1 MKHLLSLATTLMLW
15 LGAVAAWADG
25 VTVATSYTPYANIT
39 DGFYLLKTRIKGTNG
54 YIYRR
59 SGDKGRPMRQKPEAS
74 MDLTNIDLAYVWY
87 VTNVD
92 GNLVIQNAS
101 TGEYFPAVNG
111 HGDNFGGTS
120 TTSSNAAMLTA
131 QSFTPYTNSLDGGV
145 LLYQVNYSTK
155 YFIHANTAGE
165 HNLSYW
171 EGGTATADNDAEA
184 SVVQFAFYKL
194 SGAISEEHITKTY
207 AAAVKLKNADNQI
220 TATSYYSKKVGET
233 IEYSSWTEPHSYY
246 YYSAISTF
254 TVTDA
259 QKIFEAS
266 EVTPTKTA
274 TPPVTFST
282 PDNPTWYK
290 LKLRNND
297 ENYVVYVDDNSVKT
311 GGGGDGSHNSPYGA
325 SAQTTY
331 QALNGAYWAFVESG
345 YGVKL
350 YNRAAKKYVT
360 VTGKDVKAT
369 MTDQGTTFYMQTSS
383 AAGFSLQYE
392 NTWGYLGDHQSG
404 YLGTWSHDNASGAQ
418 NDGGSGYKVI
428 AVDESD
434 IQLAKTYASG
444 ISNTTDADGLVQYN
458 TEYDKVASATTLD
471 QLDTAYQSYQTDNDF
486 SDYTGYYRVRNVNT
500 EVNRYLSSENIQV
513 STTGSLAEKWHAD
526 PNMDR
531 KITRTTDNDNFG
543 SQLWQLTRNT
553 DGTYSLVNAN
563 TEREAGYITSGT
575 GQLEMVV
582 NIGYGNGHYTFK
594 PYTEGT
600 TFDGYDA
607 QSMFLMI
614 DNEGNHAS
622 AASDNNYVVANNN
635 QYTSKSNYWQLVKVT
650 SVPVT
655 IKSVGWASVAFPFAV
670 QVPAESG
677 VKAYFAES
685 ADDTRMML
693 SEITDGIIPAN
704 TGVLLTK
711 DGGCTV
717 NLPIVTTTTTYPDNK
732 LACATA
738 ERDGYASKAN
748 YMLSAKTGTV
758 GFLPSTMTLVPANKA
773 FLPAANITSGSGQAQ
788 MLSFYIGGAVTGI
801 NDAAADAHNGNN
813 TYYDLNGRR
822 VLYPAHGI
830 YVTGNGKKV
839 FIK

>member
-15 LGAVAAWADG
+15 LGAVTAWADG
-25 VTVATSYTPYANIT
+25 VTVAQSYTPYADIT

-59 SGDKGRPMRQKPEAS
+59 SGDSGRPVRQKAEAN

-101 TGEYFPAVNG
+101 TGEYFPALNG
-111 HGDNFGGTS
+111 QGNNFNNIS
-120 TTSSNAAMLTA
+120 TTSGNAAMLTA

-145 LLYQVNYSTK
+145 LLYQVNYATK
-155 YFIHANTAGE
+155 YFIHANTPTNDE

-171 EGGTATADNDAEA
+171 EGGTAGDEA

-194 SGAISEEHITKTY
+194 SGTISEEHITKTY
-207 AAAVKLKNADNQI
+207 AASVKLKNAENQVI
-220 TATSYYSKKVGET
+220 VTSYYPKKVGET
-233 IEYSSWTEPHSYY
+233 IEKPHSYY
-246 YYSAISTF
+246 YNIPTF
-254 TVTDA
+254 TVSDA
-259 QKIFEAS
+259 KKTFEETIA
-266 EVTPTKTA
+266 KTA

-297 ENYVVYVDDNSVKT
+297 GNYVVYVDDNNVKT
-311 GGGGDGSHNSPYGA
+311 GNDAHNSPYGT

-331 QALNGAYWAFVESG
+331 QALNGAYWAIVESD

-360 VTGKDVKAT
+360 VTAEGKNKVKAT
-369 MTDQGTTFYMQTSS
+369 MTDYGTTFYMQKSNK
-383 AAGFSLQYE
+383 ADFSLRYE
-392 NTWGYLGDHQSG
+392 NTKGYLGDHKDGFLS
-404 YLGTWSHDNASGAQ
+404 TWYGDSNTDDTQ

-434 IQLAKTYASG
+434 IQLAKTYAST
-444 ISNTTDADGLVQYN
+444 ISNATDADGLVQYN
-458 TEYDKVASATTLD
+458 VEYDKIASATTLD
-471 QLDTAYQSYQTDNDF
+471 QLDAAYQSYQTDNDF
-486 SDYTGYYRVRNVNT
+486 SDFTGYYRVRNVNT

-513 STTGSLAEKWHAD
+513 STNGSLLEKWQAD
-526 PNMDR
+526 SNMDR
-531 KITRTTDNDNFG
+531 NITRTTDADNFG
-543 SQLWQLTRNT
+543 SQLWQLTRNAE
-553 DGTYSLVNAN
+553 GTYSLVNAN
-563 TEREAGYITSGT
+563 TGREAGYITSDAS
-575 GQLEMVV
+575 QLQMVV
-582 NIGYGNGHYTFK
+582 NIGNGNGHYTFK

-607 QSMFLMI
+607 KSMFLMV
-614 DNEGNHAS
+614 DSEGNHAS
-622 AASDNNYVVANNN
+622 AASDNDHVVANNN
-635 QYTSKSNYWQLVKVT
+635 QYTNKSNYWQLVKVT

-704 TGVLLTK
+704 TGVLLAK

-717 NLPIVTTTTTYPDNK
+717 NLPIVTTTTTYPNNK

-773 FLPAANITSGSGQAQ
+773 FLPATNITSGSDQAQ

-801 NDAAADAHNGNN
+801 NDAAADAQNGNDV
-813 TYYDLNGRR
+813 YYDLNGRR

>member
-25 VTVATSYTPYANIT
+25 VTVADSYTPYADIT
-39 DGFYLLKTRIKGTNG
+39 DGFYLLKTRIKGDNG
-54 YIYRR
+54 YIYRKN
-59 SGDKGRPMRQKPEAS
+59 GDNGRPVRQKPEAS
-74 MDLTNIDLAYVWY
+74 MDLNNIDLVYVWY

-101 TGEYFPAVNG
+101 TGEFFSANNG
-111 HGDNFGGTS
+111 NGTNFSNIS
-120 TTSSNAAMLTA
+120 TTSSKAAMFTA

-145 LLYQVNYSTK
+145 LLYQVNYATK
-155 YFIHANTAGE
+155 YFIHANTPTNEE

-171 EGGTATADNDAEA
+171 EGGTAGDGDNH

-194 SGAISEEHITKTY
+194 SGTISEEHITKTY
-207 AAAVKLKNADNQI
+207 AASVKLKNAENQVI
-220 TATSYYSKKVGET
+220 VTSYYPKKVGET
-233 IEYSSWTEPHSYY
+233 IDKPHSYY
-246 YYSAISTF
+246 YNIPTF
-254 TVTDA
+254 TVSDA
-259 QKIFEAS
+259 KKTFEETIA
-266 EVTPTKTA
+266 KTA

-297 ENYVVYVDDNSVKT
+297 GNYVVYVDDNNVKT
-311 GGGGDGSHNSPYGA
+311 GNNAHNSPYGT

-331 QALNGAYWAFVESG
+331 QALNGAYWAIVESD

-360 VTGKDVKAT
+360 VTAEGKNKVKAT
-369 MTDQGTTFYMQTSS
+369 MTDYGTTFYMQKSNK
-383 AAGFSLQYE
+383 ADFSLRYE
-392 NTWGYLGDHQSG
+392 NTKGYLGDHKDGFLS
-404 YLGTWSHDNASGAQ
+404 TWYGDSNTDDTQ

-434 IQLAKTYASG
+434 IQLAKTYAST
-444 ISNTTDADGLVQYN
+444 ISNATDADGLVQYN
-458 TEYDKVASATTLD
+458 VEYDKIASATTLD
-471 QLDTAYQSYQTDNDF
+471 QLDAAYQSYQTDNDF
-486 SDYTGYYRVRNVNT
+486 SDFTGYYRVRNVNT

-513 STTGSLAEKWHAD
+513 STNGSLLEKWQAD
-526 PNMDR
+526 ANMNR
-531 KITRTTDNDNFG
+531 NITRTTDADNFG
-543 SQLWQLTRNT
+543 SQLWQLTRNA

-563 TEREAGYITSGT
+563 TGREAGYITSDAS
-575 GQLEMVV
+575 QLQMVV
-582 NIGYGNGHYTFK
+582 NIGNGNGHYTFK

-607 QSMFLMI
+607 KSMFLMV
-614 DNEGNHAS
+614 DSEGNHAS
-622 AASDNNYVVANNN
+622 AASDNDHVVANNN
-635 QYTSKSNYWQLVKVT
+635 QYTNKSNYWQLVKVT

-685 ADDTRMML
+685 ADDTRMVL
-693 SEITDGIIPAN
+693 SEIADGIIPSN
-704 TGVLLTK
+704 TGVLLAK

-717 NLPIVTTTTTYPDNK
+717 NLQIVTTTTTYPDNK
-732 LACATA
+732 LAYATA

-773 FLPAANITSGSGQAQ
+773 FLPATNITPGSGQAQ

>member
-25 VTVATSYTPYANIT
+25 VTVATSYTPYADIT
-39 DGFYLLKTRIKGTNG
+39 DGFYLLKTRIKSTNG
-54 YIYRR
+54 YIYRK
-59 SGDKGRPMRQKPEAS
+59 SGDNDRPMRQKPEAS
-74 MDLTNIDLAYVWY
+74 MDLNNIDLAYVWY

-101 TGEYFPAVNG
+101 TGEYFPATNN
-111 HGDNFGGTS
+111 HGNNFNNIS
-120 TTSSNAAMLTA
+120 TTSSKAAMLTA

-145 LLYQVNYSTK
+145 LLYQVNYDTK

-171 EGGTATADNDAEA
+171 EGGTAGEGDNH

-194 SGAISEEHITKTY
+194 SGTISEEHITKTY
-207 AAAVKLKNADNQI
+207 AASVKLKNAENQVI
-220 TATSYYSKKVGET
+220 VTSYYPKKVGET
-233 IEYSSWTEPHSYY
+233 IDKPHSYY
-246 YYSAISTF
+246 YNIPTF
-254 TVTDA
+254 TVSDA
-259 QKIFEAS
+259 KKTFEETIA
-266 EVTPTKTA
+266 KTA

-297 ENYVVYVDDNSVKT
+297 GNYVVYVDDNNVKT
-311 GGGGDGSHNSPYGA
+311 GNNAHNSPYGT

-331 QALNGAYWAFVESG
+331 QALNGAYWAIVESD

-360 VTGKDVKAT
+360 VTAEGKNKVKAT
-369 MTDQGTTFYMQTSS
+369 MTDYGTTFYMQKSNK
-383 AAGFSLQYE
+383 ADFSLRYE
-392 NTWGYLGDHQSG
+392 NTKGYLGDHKDGFLS
-404 YLGTWSHDNASGAQ
+404 TWYGDSNTDDTQ

-434 IQLAKTYASG
+434 IQLAKTYAST
-444 ISNTTDADGLVQYN
+444 ISNATDAEGLVQYN
-458 TEYDKVASATTLD
+458 DKYDNVASAKTLD
-471 QLDTAYQSYQTDNDF
+471 QLDAAYQSYQTDNDF
-486 SDYTGYYRVRNVNT
+486 SDFTGYYRVRNVNT

-513 STTGSLAEKWHAD
+513 STNGSLLEKWQAD
-526 PNMDR
+526 ANMDR
-531 KITRTTDNDNFG
+531 NITRTTDADNFG
-543 SQLWQLTRNT
+543 SQLWQLTRNA

-563 TEREAGYITSGT
+563 TGREAGYITPEAS
-575 GQLEMVV
+575 QLQMVV
-582 NIGYGNGHYTFK
+582 NIGNGNGHYTFK

-607 QSMFLMI
+607 KSMFLMA
-614 DNEGNHAS
+614 DSEGNHAS
-622 AASDNNYVVANNN
+622 AASDNDHVVANNN
-635 QYTSKSNYWQLVKVT
+635 QYTNKSNYWQLVKVA

-704 TGVLLTK
+704 TGVLLAK

-717 NLPIVTTTTTYPDNK
+717 NLPIVTTTTTYPNNK

-788 MLSFYIGGAVTGI
+788 MLSFYIGGTVTGI
-801 NDAAADAHNGNN
+801 NAATADAQNGNDV
-813 TYYDLNGRR
+813 YYDLNGRR

>member
-15 LGAVAAWADG
+15 LGAVTAWADG
-25 VTVATSYTPYANIT
+25 VTVAQSYTPYTDIT
-39 DGFYLLKTRIKGTNG
+39 DGFYLLKTRIKGDNG
-54 YIYRR
+54 YIYRK
-59 SGDKGRPMRQKPEAS
+59 SGDDGRPVRQKPEAS
-74 MDLTNIDLAYVWY
+74 MDLNNIDLVYVWY

-101 TGEYFPAVNG
+101 TGEFFSAYNDNG
-111 HGDNFGGTS
+111 SNFNNIS
-120 TTSSNAAMLTA
+120 TTSSKAAMFAA

-145 LLYQVNYSTK
+145 LLYQVNYTTK
-155 YFIHANTAGE
+155 RFIHANTPTNEE

-171 EGGTATADNDAEA
+171 EGGTAGDGDNH

-194 SGAISEEHITKTY
+194 SGTISEEHITKTY
-207 AAAVKLKNADNQI
+207 AASVKLKNAENQVI
-220 TATSYYSKKVGET
+220 VTSYYPKKVGET
-233 IEYSSWTEPHSYY
+233 IDKPHSYY
-246 YYSAISTF
+246 YNIPTF
-254 TVTDA
+254 TVSDA
-259 QKIFEAS
+259 KKTFEETIA
-266 EVTPTKTA
+266 KTA

-297 ENYVVYVDDNSVKT
+297 GNYVVYVDDNNVKT
-311 GGGGDGSHNSPYGA
+311 GNNAHNSPYGT

-331 QALNGAYWAFVESG
+331 QALNGAYWAIVESD

-360 VTGKDVKAT
+360 VTAEGKNKVKAT
-369 MTDQGTTFYMQTSS
+369 MTDYGTTFYMQKSNK
-383 AAGFSLQYE
+383 ADFSLRYE
-392 NTWGYLGDHQSG
+392 NTKGYLGDHKDGFLS
-404 YLGTWSHDNASGAQ
+404 TWYGDSNTDDTQ

-434 IQLAKTYASG
+434 IQLAKTYAST
-444 ISNTTDADGLVQYN
+444 ISNATDADGLVQYN
-458 TEYDKVASATTLD
+458 VEYDKIASATTLD
-471 QLDTAYQSYQTDNDF
+471 QLDAAYQSYQTDNDF
-486 SDYTGYYRVRNVNT
+486 SDFTGYYRVRNVNT

-513 STTGSLAEKWHAD
+513 STNGSLLEKWQAD
-526 PNMDR
+526 SNMDR
-531 KITRTTDNDNFG
+531 NITRTTDADNFG
-543 SQLWQLTRNT
+543 SQLWQLTRNA

-563 TEREAGYITSGT
+563 TGREAGYITPEAS
-575 GQLEMVV
+575 QLQMVV
-582 NIGYGNGHYTFK
+582 NIGNGNGHYTFK

-607 QSMFLMI
+607 KSMFLMV
-614 DNEGNHAS
+614 DSEGNHAS
-622 AASDNNYVVANNN
+622 AASDNDHVVANNN
-635 QYTSKSNYWQLVKVT
+635 QYTNKSNYWQLVKVT

-704 TGVLLTK
+704 TGVLLAK

-717 NLPIVTTTTTYPDNK
+717 NLPIVTTTTTYPNNK
-732 LACATA
+732 LACVTA

>member
-15 LGAVAAWADG
+15 LGAVTAWSDG
-25 VTVATSYTPYANIT
+25 VTVAQSYTPYADIT
-39 DGFYLLKTRIKGTNG
+39 DGFYLLKTRIKGDNG
-54 YIYRR
+54 YIYRKN
-59 SGDKGRPMRQKPEAS
+59 GDNGRPVRQKPEAK
-74 MDLTNIDLAYVWY
+74 MDLNNIDLVYVWY

-92 GNLVIQNAS
+92 GNIVIQNAS
-101 TGEYFPAVNG
+101 TGEFFSANNG
-111 HGDNFGGTS
+111 NGTNFSNIS
-120 TTSSNAAMLTA
+120 TTSSKAAMFTA

-145 LLYQVNYSTK
+145 LLYQVNYTTK
-155 YFIHANTAGE
+155 YFIHANTPTNEE

-171 EGGTATADNDAEA
+171 EGGTAGDGDNH

-194 SGAISEEHITKTY
+194 SGTISEEHITKTY
-207 AAAVKLKNADNQI
+207 AASVKLKNAENQVI
-220 TATSYYSKKVGET
+220 VTSYYPKKVGET
-233 IEYSSWTEPHSYY
+233 IDKPHSYY
-246 YYSAISTF
+246 YNIPTF
-254 TVTDA
+254 TVSDA
-259 QKIFEAS
+259 KKTFEETIA
-266 EVTPTKTA
+266 KTA

-297 ENYVVYVDDNSVKT
+297 GNYVVYVDDNNVKT
-311 GGGGDGSHNSPYGA
+311 GNNAHNSPYGT

-331 QALNGAYWAFVESG
+331 QALNGAYWAIVESD

-360 VTGKDVKAT
+360 VTAEGKNKVKAT
-369 MTDQGTTFYMQTSS
+369 MTDYGTTFYMQKSNK
-383 AAGFSLQYE
+383 ADFSLRYE
-392 NTWGYLGDHQSG
+392 NTKGYLGDHKDGFLS
-404 YLGTWSHDNASGAQ
+404 TWYGDSNTDDTQ

-434 IQLAKTYASG
+434 IQLAKTYAST
-444 ISNTTDADGLVQYN
+444 ISNATDADGLVQYN
-458 TEYDKVASATTLD
+458 VEYDKIASATTLD
-471 QLDTAYQSYQTDNDF
+471 QLDAAYQSYQTDNDF
-486 SDYTGYYRVRNVNT
+486 SDFTGYYRVRNVNT

-513 STTGSLAEKWHAD
+513 STNGSLLEKWQAD
-526 PNMDR
+526 ANMDR
-531 KITRTTDNDNFG
+531 NITRTTDADNFG
-543 SQLWQLTRNT
+543 SQLWQLTRNA

-563 TEREAGYITSGT
+563 TGREAGYITPEAS
-575 GQLEMVV
+575 QLQMVV
-582 NIGYGNGHYTFK
+582 NIGNGNGHYTFK

-607 QSMFLMI
+607 KSMFLMV
-614 DNEGNHAS
+614 DSEGNHAS
-622 AASDNNYVVANNN
+622 AASDNDHVVANNN
-635 QYTSKSNYWQLVKVT
+635 QYTNKSNYWQLVKVT

-704 TGVLLTK
+704 TGVLLAK

-717 NLPIVTTTTTYPDNK
+717 NLPIVTTTTTYPNNK

>member
-15 LGAVAAWADG
+15 LGAVAAWGDG
-25 VTVATSYTPYANIT
+25 VTVATSYTPYADIT
-39 DGFYLLKTRIKGTNG
+39 DGFYLLKTRIKSTNG
-54 YIYRR
+54 YIYRK
-59 SGDKGRPMRQKPEAS
+59 SGDNDRPMRQKAEAN

-101 TGEYFPAVNG
+101 TGEYFPATNN
-111 HGDNFGGTS
+111 HGNNFNNIS
-120 TTSSNAAMLTA
+120 TTSSKAAMLTA

-145 LLYQVNYSTK
+145 LLYQVNYATK

-171 EGGTATADNDAEA
+171 EGGTAGEGDNH

-194 SGAISEEHITKTY
+194 SGTISEEHITKTY
-207 AAAVKLKNADNQI
+207 AASVKLKNAENQVI
-220 TATSYYSKKVGET
+220 VTSYYPKKVGET
-233 IEYSSWTEPHSYY
+233 IDKPHSYY
-246 YYSAISTF
+246 YNIPTF
-254 TVTDA
+254 TVSDA
-259 QKIFEAS
+259 KKTFEETIA
-266 EVTPTKTA
+266 KTA

-297 ENYVVYVDDNSVKT
+297 GNYVVYVDDNNVKT
-311 GGGGDGSHNSPYGA
+311 GNNAHNSPYGT

-331 QALNGAYWAFVESG
+331 QTLNGAYWAIVESD

-360 VTGKDVKAT
+360 VTAEGKNKVKAT
-369 MTDQGTTFYMQTSS
+369 MTDYGTTFYMQKSNK
-383 AAGFSLQYE
+383 ADFSLRYE
-392 NTWGYLGDHQSG
+392 NTKGYLGDHKDGFLS
-404 YLGTWSHDNASGAQ
+404 TWYGDSNTDDTQ

-434 IQLAKTYASG
+434 IQLAKTYAST
-444 ISNTTDADGLVQYN
+444 ISNATDAEGLVQYN
-458 TEYDKVASATTLD
+458 DKYDNVASATTLD
-471 QLDTAYQSYQTDNDF
+471 LLDAAYQSYQTDKDF
-486 SDYTGYYRVRNVNT
+486 SDFTGYYRVRNVNT

-513 STTGSLAEKWHAD
+513 STNGSLLEKWQAD
-526 PNMDR
+526 ANMDR
-531 KITRTTDNDNFG
+531 NITRTTDTDNFG
-543 SQLWQLTRNT
+543 SQLWQLTRNA

-563 TEREAGYITSGT
+563 TGREAGYITPEAS
-575 GQLEMVV
+575 QLQMVV
-582 NIGYGNGHYTFK
+582 NIGNGNGHYTFK

-607 QSMFLMI
+607 KSMFLMV
-614 DNEGNHAS
+614 DSEGNHAS
-622 AASDNNYVVANNN
+622 AASDNDHVVANNN
-635 QYTSKSNYWQLVKVT
+635 QYTNKSNYWQLVKVT

-685 ADDTRMML
+685 ADDTRMTL

-704 TGVLLTK
+704 TGVLLAK

-738 ERDGYASKAN
+738 ERDGYVSKAN

-788 MLSFYIGGAVTGI
+788 MLSFYIGGTVTGI
-801 NDAAADAHNGNN
+801 SAATADAHNG
-813 TYYDLNGRR
+813 TDAYYDLNGRR

>member
-25 VTVATSYTPYANIT
+25 VTVAQSYTPYADIT

-59 SGDKGRPMRQKPEAS
+59 SGDNGRPMRQKAEAN
-74 MDLTNIDLAYVWY
+74 MDLNNIDLVYVWY

-101 TGEYFPAVNG
+101 TGEFFSANNG
-111 HGDNFGGTS
+111 NGTNFSNIS
-120 TTSSNAAMLTA
+120 TTSSKAAMFTA

-145 LLYQVNYSTK
+145 LLYQVNYATK
-155 YFIHANTAGE
+155 YFIHANTPTNEE

-171 EGGTATADNDAEA
+171 EGGTAGDGDNH

-194 SGAISEEHITKTY
+194 SGTISEEHITKTY
-207 AAAVKLKNADNQI
+207 AASVKLKNAENQVI
-220 TATSYYSKKVGET
+220 VTSYYPKKVGET
-233 IEYSSWTEPHSYY
+233 IDKPHSYY
-246 YYSAISTF
+246 YNIPTF
-254 TVTDA
+254 TVSDA
-259 QKIFEAS
+259 KKTFEETIA
-266 EVTPTKTA
+266 KTA

-282 PDNPTWYK
+282 PDTPTWYK

-297 ENYVVYVDDNSVKT
+297 GNYVVYVDDNNVKT
-311 GGGGDGSHNSPYGA
+311 GNNAHNSPYGT

-331 QALNGAYWAFVESG
+331 QALNGAYWAIVESD

-360 VTGKDVKAT
+360 VTAEGKNKVKAT
-369 MTDQGTTFYMQTSS
+369 MTDYGTTFYMQKSNK
-383 AAGFSLQYE
+383 ADFSLRYE
-392 NTWGYLGDHQSG
+392 NTKGYLGDHKDGFLS
-404 YLGTWSHDNASGAQ
+404 TWYGDSNTDDTQ

-434 IQLAKTYASG
+434 IQLAKTYAST
-444 ISNTTDADGLVQYN
+444 ISNATDADGLVQYN
-458 TEYDKVASATTLD
+458 VEYDKIASATTLD
-471 QLDTAYQSYQTDNDF
+471 QLDAAYQSYQTDNDF
-486 SDYTGYYRVRNVNT
+486 SDFTGYYRVRNVNT

-513 STTGSLAEKWHAD
+513 STNGSLLEKWQAD
-526 PNMDR
+526 ANMDR
-531 KITRTTDNDNFG
+531 NITRTTDADNFG
-543 SQLWQLTRNT
+543 SQLWQLTRNA

-563 TEREAGYITSGT
+563 TGREAGYITSDAS
-575 GQLEMVV
+575 QLQMVV
-582 NIGYGNGHYTFK
+582 NIGNGNGHYTFK

-607 QSMFLMI
+607 KSMFLMV
-614 DNEGNHAS
+614 DSEGNHAS
-622 AASDNNYVVANNN
+622 AASDNDHVVANNN
-635 QYTSKSNYWQLVKVT
+635 QYTNKSNYWQLVKVT

-704 TGVLLTK
+704 TGVLLAK

-717 NLPIVTTTTTYPDNK
+717 NLPIVTTTTTYPNNK

-758 GFLPSTMTLVPANKA
+758 GFLPSTMSLVPANKA
-773 FLPAANITSGSGQAQ
+773 FLPATNITSGSDQAQ

-801 NDAAADAHNGNN
+801 NDAAADAQNGNDV
-813 TYYDLNGRR
+813 YYDLNGRR

>member
-15 LGAVAAWADG
+15 LGAVAAWVDG
-25 VTVATSYTPYANIT
+25 VTVATSYTPYADIT
-39 DGFYLLKTRIKGTNG
+39 DGFYLLKTRIKSTNG
-54 YIYRR
+54 YIYRK
-59 SGDKGRPMRQKPEAS
+59 SGDNDRPMRQKAEAN

-101 TGEYFPAVNG
+101 TGEYFPATNN
-111 HGDNFGGTS
+111 HGNNFNNIS
-120 TTSSNAAMLTA
+120 TTSSKAAMLTA

-145 LLYQVNYSTK
+145 LLYQVNYATK

-171 EGGTATADNDAEA
+171 EGGTAGEGDNH

-194 SGAISEEHITKTY
+194 SGTISEEHITKTY
-207 AAAVKLKNADNQI
+207 AASVKLKNAENQVI
-220 TATSYYSKKVGET
+220 VTSYYPKKVGET
-233 IEYSSWTEPHSYY
+233 IDKPHSYY
-246 YYSAISTF
+246 YNIPTF
-254 TVTDA
+254 TVSDA
-259 QKIFEAS
+259 KKTFEETIA
-266 EVTPTKTA
+266 KTA

-297 ENYVVYVDDNSVKT
+297 GNYVVYVDDNNVKT
-311 GGGGDGSHNSPYGA
+311 GNNAHNSPYGT

-331 QALNGAYWAFVESG
+331 QTLNGAYWAIVESD

-360 VTGKDVKAT
+360 VTAEGKNKVKAT
-369 MTDQGTTFYMQTSS
+369 MTDYGTTFYMQKSNK
-383 AAGFSLQYE
+383 ADFSLRYE
-392 NTWGYLGDHQSG
+392 NTKGYLGDHKDGFLS
-404 YLGTWSHDNASGAQ
+404 TWYGDSNTDDTQ

-434 IQLAKTYASG
+434 IQLAKTYAST
-444 ISNTTDADGLVQYN
+444 ISNATDAEGLVQYN
-458 TEYDKVASATTLD
+458 DKYDNVASATTLD
-471 QLDTAYQSYQTDNDF
+471 LLDAAYQSYQTDKDF
-486 SDYTGYYRVRNVNT
+486 SDFTGYYRVRNVNT

-513 STTGSLAEKWHAD
+513 STNGSLLEKWQAD
-526 PNMDR
+526 ANMDR
-531 KITRTTDNDNFG
+531 NITRTTDTDNFG
-543 SQLWQLTRNT
+543 SQLWQLTRNA

-563 TEREAGYITSGT
+563 TGREAGYITPEAS
-575 GQLEMVV
+575 QLQMVV
-582 NIGYGNGHYTFK
+582 NIGNGNGHYTFK

-607 QSMFLMI
+607 KSMFLMV
-614 DNEGNHAS
+614 DSEGNHAS
-622 AASDNNYVVANNN
+622 AASDNDHVVANNN
-635 QYTSKSNYWQLVKVT
+635 QYTNKSNYWQLVKVT

-685 ADDTRMML
+685 ADDTRMTL

-704 TGVLLTK
+704 TGVLLAK

-738 ERDGYASKAN
+738 ERDGYVSKAN

-788 MLSFYIGGAVTGI
+788 MLSFYIGGTVTGI
-801 NDAAADAHNGNN
+801 SAATADAHNG
-813 TYYDLNGRR
+813 TDAYYDLNGRR

>member
-15 LGAVAAWADG
+15 LGAVTAWADG
-25 VTVATSYTPYANIT
+25 VTVAQSYTPYADIT
-39 DGFYLLKTRIKGTNG
+39 DGFYLLKTRIKGDNG
-54 YIYRR
+54 YIYRKN
-59 SGDKGRPMRQKPEAS
+59 GDNGRPVRQKPEAK
-74 MDLTNIDLAYVWY
+74 MDLNNIDLVYVWY

-92 GNLVIQNAS
+92 GNIVIQNAS
-101 TGEYFPAVNG
+101 TGEFFSAYNDNG
-111 HGDNFGGTS
+111 SNFNNIS
-120 TTSSNAAMLTA
+120 TTSSKAAMFAA

-145 LLYQVNYSTK
+145 LLYQVNYTTK
-155 YFIHANTAGE
+155 RFIHANTPTNEE

-171 EGGTATADNDAEA
+171 EGGTAGDGDNH

-194 SGAISEEHITKTY
+194 SGTISEEHITKTY
-207 AAAVKLKNADNQI
+207 AASVKLKNAENQVI
-220 TATSYYSKKVGET
+220 VTSYYPKKVGET
-233 IEYSSWTEPHSYY
+233 IDKPHSYY
-246 YYSAISTF
+246 YNIPTF
-254 TVTDA
+254 TVSDA
-259 QKIFEAS
+259 KKTFEETIA
-266 EVTPTKTA
+266 KTA

-297 ENYVVYVDDNSVKT
+297 GNYVVYVDDNNVKT
-311 GGGGDGSHNSPYGA
+311 GNNAHNSPYGT

-331 QALNGAYWAFVESG
+331 QALNGAYWAIVESD

-360 VTGKDVKAT
+360 VTAEGKNKVKAT
-369 MTDQGTTFYMQTSS
+369 MTDYGTTFYMQKSNK
-383 AAGFSLQYE
+383 ADFSLRYE
-392 NTWGYLGDHQSG
+392 NTKGYLGDHKDGFLS
-404 YLGTWSHDNASGAQ
+404 TWYGDSNTDDTQ

-434 IQLAKTYASG
+434 IQLAKTYAST
-444 ISNTTDADGLVQYN
+444 ISNATDADGLVQYN
-458 TEYDKVASATTLD
+458 VEYDKIASATTLD
-471 QLDTAYQSYQTDNDF
+471 QLDAAYQSYQTDNDF
-486 SDYTGYYRVRNVNT
+486 SDFTGYYRVRNVNT

-513 STTGSLAEKWHAD
+513 STNGSLLEKWQAD
-526 PNMDR
+526 ANMDR
-531 KITRTTDNDNFG
+531 NITRTTDADNFG
-543 SQLWQLTRNT
+543 SQLWQLTRNA

-563 TEREAGYITSGT
+563 TGREAGYITSDAS
-575 GQLEMVV
+575 QLQMVV
-582 NIGYGNGHYTFK
+582 NIGNGNGHYTFK

-607 QSMFLMI
+607 KSMFLMV
-614 DNEGNHAS
+614 DSEGNHAS
-622 AASDNNYVVANNN
+622 AASDNDHVVANNN
-635 QYTSKSNYWQLVKVT
+635 QYTNKSNYWQLVKVT

-685 ADDTRMML
+685 ADDTRMTL

-801 NDAAADAHNGNN
+801 NAATADAQNGNDV
-813 TYYDLNGRR
+813 YYDLNGRR

>member
-25 VTVATSYTPYANIT
+25 VTVAQSYTPYADIT
-39 DGFYLLKTRIKGTNG
+39 DGFYLLKTRIKGDNG

-59 SGDKGRPMRQKPEAS
+59 SGDSGRPMRQKAEAS

-101 TGEYFPAVNG
+101 TGEYFPALNG
-111 HGDNFGGTS
+111 QGNNFNNIS

-145 LLYQVNYSTK
+145 LLYQVNYATK
-155 YFIHANTAGE
+155 YFIHANTPTNDE

-171 EGGTATADNDAEA
+171 EGGTAGDGS

-194 SGAISEEHITKTY
+194 SGTISEEHITKTY
-207 AAAVKLKNADNQI
+207 AASVKLKNAENQVI
-220 TATSYYSKKVGET
+220 VTSYYPKKVGET
-233 IEYSSWTEPHSYY
+233 IDKPHSYY
-246 YYSAISTF
+246 YNIPTF
-254 TVTDA
+254 TVSDA
-259 QKIFEAS
+259 KKTFEETIA
-266 EVTPTKTA
+266 KTA

-297 ENYVVYVDDNSVKT
+297 GNYVVYVDDNNVKT
-311 GGGGDGSHNSPYGA
+311 GNNAHNSPYGT

-331 QALNGAYWAFVESG
+331 QALNGAYWAIVESD

-360 VTGKDVKAT
+360 VTAEGKNKVKAT
-369 MTDQGTTFYMQTSS
+369 MTDYGTTFYMQKSNK
-383 AAGFSLQYE
+383 ADFSLRYE
-392 NTWGYLGDHQSG
+392 NTKGYLGDHKDGFLS
-404 YLGTWSHDNASGAQ
+404 TWYGDSNTDDTQ

-434 IQLAKTYASG
+434 IQLAKTYANT
-444 ISNTTDADGLVQYN
+444 ISNATDADGLVQYN
-458 TEYDKVASATTLD
+458 VEYDKIASATTLD
-471 QLDTAYQSYQTDNDF
+471 QLDAAYQSYQTDNDF
-486 SDYTGYYRVRNVNT
+486 SDFTGYYRVRNVNT

-513 STTGSLAEKWHAD
+513 STNGSLLEKWQAD
-526 PNMDR
+526 ANMDR
-531 KITRTTDNDNFG
+531 NITRTTDADNFG
-543 SQLWQLTRNT
+543 SQLWQLTRNA

-563 TEREAGYITSGT
+563 TGREAGYITSDAS
-575 GQLEMVV
+575 QLQMVV
-582 NIGYGNGHYTFK
+582 NIGNGNGHYTFK

-607 QSMFLMI
+607 KSMFLMV
-614 DNEGNHAS
+614 DSEGNHAS
-622 AASDNNYVVANNN
+622 AASDNDHVVANNN
-635 QYTSKSNYWQLVKVT
+635 QYTNKSNYWQLVKVT

-704 TGVLLTK
+704 TGVLLAK

-717 NLPIVTTTTTYPDNK
+717 NLPIVTTTTTYPNNK

>member
-25 VTVATSYTPYANIT
+25 VTVAQSYTPYADIT

-59 SGDKGRPMRQKPEAS
+59 SGDDGRPVRQKPEAS
-74 MDLTNIDLAYVWY
+74 MDLNNIDLVYVWY

-92 GNLVIQNAS
+92 GNIVIQNAS
-101 TGEYFPAVNG
+101 TGEFFSAYNDNG
-111 HGDNFGGTS
+111 SNFNNIS
-120 TTSSNAAMLTA
+120 TTSSKAAMFAA

-145 LLYQVNYSTK
+145 LLYQVNYTTK
-155 YFIHANTAGE
+155 RFIHANTPTNEE

-171 EGGTATADNDAEA
+171 EGGTAGDGDNH

-194 SGAISEEHITKTY
+194 SGTISEEHITKTY
-207 AAAVKLKNADNQI
+207 AASVKLKNAENQVI
-220 TATSYYSKKVGET
+220 VTSYYPKKVGET
-233 IEYSSWTEPHSYY
+233 IDKPHSYY
-246 YYSAISTF
+246 YNIPTF
-254 TVTDA
+254 TVSDA
-259 QKIFEAS
+259 KKTFEETIA
-266 EVTPTKTA
+266 KTA

-297 ENYVVYVDDNSVKT
+297 GNYVVYVDDNNVKT
-311 GGGGDGSHNSPYGA
+311 GNNAHNSPYGT

-331 QALNGAYWAFVESG
+331 QALNGAYWAIVESD

-360 VTGKDVKAT
+360 VTAEGKNKVKAT
-369 MTDQGTTFYMQTSS
+369 MTDYGTTFYMQKSNK
-383 AAGFSLQYE
+383 ADFSLRYE
-392 NTWGYLGDHQSG
+392 NTKGYLGDHKDGFLS
-404 YLGTWSHDNASGAQ
+404 TWYGDSNTDDTQ

-434 IQLAKTYASG
+434 IQLAKTYAST
-444 ISNTTDADGLVQYN
+444 ISNATDADGLVQYN
-458 TEYDKVASATTLD
+458 VEYDKIASATTLD
-471 QLDTAYQSYQTDNDF
+471 QLDAAYQSYQTDNDF
-486 SDYTGYYRVRNVNT
+486 SDFTGYYRVRNVNT

-513 STTGSLAEKWHAD
+513 STNGSLLEKWQAD
-526 PNMDR
+526 SNMDR
-531 KITRTTDNDNFG
+531 NITRTTDADNFG
-543 SQLWQLTRNT
+543 SQLWQLTRNA

-563 TEREAGYITSGT
+563 TGREAGYITSDAS
-575 GQLEMVV
+575 QLQMVV
-582 NIGYGNGHYTFK
+582 NIGNGNGHYTFK

-607 QSMFLMI
+607 KSMFLMV
-614 DNEGNHAS
+614 DSEGNHAS
-622 AASDNNYVVANNN
+622 AASDNDHVVANNN
-635 QYTSKSNYWQLVKVT
+635 QYTNKSNYWQLVKVT

-704 TGVLLTK
+704 TGVLLAK

-717 NLPIVTTTTTYPDNK
+717 NLPIVTTTTTYPNNK

>member
-25 VTVATSYTPYANIT
+25 VTVAQSYTPYADIT
-39 DGFYLLKTRIKGTNG
+39 DGFYLLKTRIKSTNG
-54 YIYRR
+54 YIYRK
-59 SGDKGRPMRQKPEAS
+59 SGDDGRPVRQKPEAN

-101 TGEYFPAVNG
+101 TGEYFPATNN
-111 HGDNFGGTS
+111 HGNNFNNIS
-120 TTSSNAAMLTA
+120 TTSSKAAMLTA

-145 LLYQVNYSTK
+145 LLYQVNYATK

-171 EGGTATADNDAEA
+171 EGGTAGEGDNY

-194 SGAISEEHITKTY
+194 SGTISEEHITKTY
-207 AAAVKLKNADNQI
+207 AASVKLKNAENQVI
-220 TATSYYSKKVGET
+220 VTSYYPKKVGET
-233 IEYSSWTEPHSYY
+233 IDKPHSYY
-246 YYSAISTF
+246 YNIPTF
-254 TVTDA
+254 TVSDA
-259 QKIFEAS
+259 KKTFEETIA
-266 EVTPTKTA
+266 KTA

-297 ENYVVYVDDNSVKT
+297 GNYVVYVDDNNVKT
-311 GGGGDGSHNSPYGA
+311 GNNAHNSPYGT

-331 QALNGAYWAFVESG
+331 QTLNGAYWAIVESD

-360 VTGKDVKAT
+360 VTAEGKNKVKAT
-369 MTDQGTTFYMQTSS
+369 MTDYGTTFYMQKSNK
-383 AAGFSLQYE
+383 ADFSLRYE
-392 NTWGYLGDHQSG
+392 NTKGYLGDHKDGFLS
-404 YLGTWSHDNASGAQ
+404 TWYGDSNTDDTQ

-434 IQLAKTYASG
+434 IQLAKTYAST
-444 ISNTTDADGLVQYN
+444 ISNATDAEGLVQYN
-458 TEYDKVASATTLD
+458 DKYDNVASATTLD
-471 QLDTAYQSYQTDNDF
+471 LLDAAYQSYQTDKDF
-486 SDYTGYYRVRNVNT
+486 SDFTGYYRVRNVNT

-513 STTGSLAEKWHAD
+513 STNGSLLEKWQAD
-526 PNMDR
+526 ANMDR
-531 KITRTTDNDNFG
+531 NITRTTDTDNFG
-543 SQLWQLTRNT
+543 SQLWQLTRNA

-563 TEREAGYITSGT
+563 TGREAGYITPEAS
-575 GQLEMVV
+575 QLQMVV
-582 NIGYGNGHYTFK
+582 NIGNGNGHYTFK

-607 QSMFLMI
+607 KSMFLMV
-614 DNEGNHAS
+614 DSEGNHAS
-622 AASDNNYVVANNN
+622 AASDNDHVVANNN
-635 QYTSKSNYWQLVKVT
+635 QYTNKSNYWQLVKVT

-685 ADDTRMML
+685 ADDTRMTL

-704 TGVLLTK
+704 TGVLLAK

-738 ERDGYASKAN
+738 ERDGYVSKAN

-788 MLSFYIGGAVTGI
+788 MLSFYIGGTVTGI
-801 NDAAADAHNGNN
+801 SAATADAHNG
-813 TYYDLNGRR
+813 TDAYYDLNGRR

>member
-25 VTVATSYTPYANIT
+25 VTVAQSYTPYTDIT
-39 DGFYLLKTRIKGTNG
+39 DGFYLLKTRIKGDNG
-54 YIYRR
+54 YIYRKN
-59 SGDKGRPMRQKPEAS
+59 GDDGRPVRQKPEAS
-74 MDLTNIDLAYVWY
+74 MDLNNIDLVYVWY

-92 GNLVIQNAS
+92 GNIVIQNAS
-101 TGEYFPAVNG
+101 TGEFFSANNG
-111 HGDNFGGTS
+111 NGTNFSNIS
-120 TTSSNAAMLTA
+120 TTSSKAAMFTA

-145 LLYQVNYSTK
+145 LLYQVNYATK
-155 YFIHANTAGE
+155 YFIHANTPTNEE

-171 EGGTATADNDAEA
+171 EGGTAGDGDNH

-194 SGAISEEHITKTY
+194 SGTISEEHITKTY
-207 AAAVKLKNADNQI
+207 AASVKLKNAENQVI
-220 TATSYYSKKVGET
+220 VTSYYPKKVGET
-233 IEYSSWTEPHSYY
+233 IDKPHSYY
-246 YYSAISTF
+246 YNIPTF
-254 TVTDA
+254 TVSDA
-259 QKIFEAS
+259 KKTFEETIA
-266 EVTPTKTA
+266 KTA

-282 PDNPTWYK
+282 PDTPTWYK

-297 ENYVVYVDDNSVKT
+297 GNYVVYVDDNNVKT
-311 GGGGDGSHNSPYGA
+311 GNNAHNSPYGT
-325 SAQTTY
+325 SVQTTY
-331 QALNGAYWAFVESG
+331 QALNGAYWAIVESD

-360 VTGKDVKAT
+360 VTAEGKNKVKAT
-369 MTDQGTTFYMQTSS
+369 MTDYGTTFYMQKSNK
-383 AAGFSLQYE
+383 ADFSLRYE
-392 NTWGYLGDHQSG
+392 NTKGYLGDHKDGFLS
-404 YLGTWSHDNASGAQ
+404 TWYGDSNTDDTQ

-434 IQLAKTYASG
+434 IQLAKTYAST
-444 ISNTTDADGLVQYN
+444 ISNATDADGLVQYN
-458 TEYDKVASATTLD
+458 VEYDKIASATTLD
-471 QLDTAYQSYQTDNDF
+471 QLDAAYQSYQTDNDF
-486 SDYTGYYRVRNVNT
+486 SDFTGYYRVRNVNT

-513 STTGSLAEKWHAD
+513 STTGSLLEKWQAD
-526 PNMDR
+526 ANMDR
-531 KITRTTDNDNFG
+531 NITRTTDTDNFG
-543 SQLWQLTRNT
+543 SQLWQLTRNA

-563 TEREAGYITSGT
+563 TGREAGYITSDAS
-575 GQLEMVV
+575 QLQMVV
-582 NIGYGNGHYTFK
+582 NIGNGNGHYTFK

-607 QSMFLMI
+607 KSMFLMV
-614 DNEGNHAS
+614 DSEGNHAS
-622 AASDNNYVVANNN
+622 AASDNDHVVANNN
-635 QYTSKSNYWQLVKVT
+635 QYTNKSNYWQLVKVT

-685 ADDTRMML
+685 ADDTRMTL

-704 TGVLLTK
+704 TGVLLAK

-717 NLPIVTTTTTYPDNK
+717 NLPIITTTTTYPGNK
-732 LACATA
+732 LAYATA
-738 ERDGYASKAN
+738 ERNGYASKAN

-773 FLPAANITSGSGQAQ
+773 FLPATNITSGSGQAQ

-801 NDAAADAHNGNN
+801 NDAAADAQNGNDV
-813 TYYDLNGRR
+813 YYDLNGRR

>member
-25 VTVATSYTPYANIT
+25 VTVATSYTPYADIT
-39 DGFYLLKTRIKGTNG
+39 DGFYLLKTRIKSTNG
-54 YIYRR
+54 YIYRK
-59 SGDKGRPMRQKPEAS
+59 SGDDGRPVRQKPEAS
-74 MDLTNIDLAYVWY
+74 MDLNNIDLAYVWY

-101 TGEYFPAVNG
+101 TGEYFPATNN
-111 HGDNFGGTS
+111 HGNNFNNIS
-120 TTSSNAAMLTA
+120 TTSSKAAMLTA

-145 LLYQVNYSTK
+145 LLYQVNYATK

-171 EGGTATADNDAEA
+171 EGGTAGEGDNH

-194 SGAISEEHITKTY
+194 SGTISEEHITKTY
-207 AAAVKLKNADNQI
+207 AASVKLKNAENQVI
-220 TATSYYSKKVGET
+220 VTSYYPKKVGET
-233 IEYSSWTEPHSYY
+233 IDKPHSYY
-246 YYSAISTF
+246 YNIPTF
-254 TVTDA
+254 TVSDA
-259 QKIFEAS
+259 KKTFEETIA
-266 EVTPTKTA
+266 KTA

-297 ENYVVYVDDNSVKT
+297 GNYVVYVDDNNVKT
-311 GGGGDGSHNSPYGA
+311 GNNAHNSPYGT

-331 QALNGAYWAFVESG
+331 QALNGAYWAIVESD

-360 VTGKDVKAT
+360 VTAEGKNKVKAT
-369 MTDQGTTFYMQTSS
+369 MTDYGTTFYMQKSNK
-383 AAGFSLQYE
+383 ADFSLRYE
-392 NTWGYLGDHQSG
+392 NTKGYLGDHKDGFLS
-404 YLGTWSHDNASGAQ
+404 TWYGDSNTDDTQ

-434 IQLAKTYASG
+434 IQLAKTYAST
-444 ISNTTDADGLVQYN
+444 ISNATDAEGLVQYN
-458 TEYDKVASATTLD
+458 DKYDNVASAATLD
-471 QLDTAYQSYQTDNDF
+471 LLDAAYQSYQTDKDF
-486 SDYTGYYRVRNVNT
+486 SDFTGYYRVRNVNT

-513 STTGSLAEKWHAD
+513 STNGSLLEKWQAD
-526 PNMDR
+526 ANMDR
-531 KITRTTDNDNFG
+531 NITRTTDTDNFG
-543 SQLWQLTRNT
+543 SQLWQLTRNA

-563 TEREAGYITSGT
+563 TGREAGYITPEAS
-575 GQLEMVV
+575 QLQMVV
-582 NIGYGNGHYTFK
+582 NIGNGNGHYTFK

-607 QSMFLMI
+607 KSMFLMV
-614 DNEGNHAS
+614 DSEGNHAS
-622 AASDNNYVVANNN
+622 AASDNDHVVANNN
-635 QYTSKSNYWQLVKVT
+635 QYTNKSNYWQLVKVA

-685 ADDTRMML
+685 ADDTRMTL

-704 TGVLLTK
+704 TGVLLAK

-717 NLPIVTTTTTYPDNK
+717 NLPIVTTTTTYPNNK

-773 FLPAANITSGSGQAQ
+773 FLPAANITSGSDQAQ
-788 MLSFYIGGAVTGI
+788 MLSFYIGGTVTGI
-801 NDAAADAHNGNN
+801 NAATADAQNGNDV
-813 TYYDLNGRR
+813 YYDLNGRR

>member
-25 VTVATSYTPYANIT
+25 VTVAQSYTPYADIT

-59 SGDKGRPMRQKPEAS
+59 SGDSGRPMRQKAEAN

-101 TGEYFPAVNG
+101 TGEYFPATNNKG
-111 HGDNFGGTS
+111 NNFSNIS
-120 TTSSNAAMLTA
+120 TTSGNAAMLTA

-145 LLYQVNYSTK
+145 LLYQVNYDTK
-155 YFIHANTAGE
+155 YFIHANTPNNDE

-171 EGGTATADNDAEA
+171 DGGTAGDGS

-194 SGAISEEHITKTY
+194 SGTISEEHITKTY
-207 AAAVKLKNADNQI
+207 AASVKLKNAENQVI
-220 TATSYYSKKVGET
+220 VTSYYPKKVGET
-233 IEYSSWTEPHSYY
+233 IDKPHSYY
-246 YYSAISTF
+246 YNIPTF
-254 TVTDA
+254 TVSDA
-259 QKIFEAS
+259 KKTFEETIA
-266 EVTPTKTA
+266 KTA

-297 ENYVVYVDDNSVKT
+297 GNYVVYVDDNNVKT
-311 GGGGDGSHNSPYGA
+311 GNNAHNSPYGT

-331 QALNGAYWAFVESG
+331 QALNGAYWAIVESD

-360 VTGKDVKAT
+360 VTAEGKNKVKAT
-369 MTDQGTTFYMQTSS
+369 MTDYGTTFYMQKSNK
-383 AAGFSLQYE
+383 ADFSLRYE
-392 NTWGYLGDHQSG
+392 NTKGYLGDHKDGFLS
-404 YLGTWSHDNASGAQ
+404 TWYGDSNTDDTQ

-434 IQLAKTYASG
+434 IQLAKTYAST
-444 ISNTTDADGLVQYN
+444 ISNATDADGLVQYN
-458 TEYDKVASATTLD
+458 VEYDKIASATTLD
-471 QLDTAYQSYQTDNDF
+471 LLDAAYQSYQTDNNF
-486 SDYTGYYRVRNVNT
+486 SDFTGYYRVRNVNT

-513 STTGSLAEKWHAD
+513 STNGSLFEKWRAD
-526 PNMDR
+526 SNMDR
-531 KITRTTDNDNFG
+531 NITRTTDADNFG
-543 SQLWQLTRNT
+543 SQLWQLTRNA

-563 TEREAGYITSGT
+563 TGREAGYITPEAS
-575 GQLEMVV
+575 QLQMVV
-582 NIGYGNGHYTFK
+582 NIGSGNGHYTFK

-607 QSMFLMI
+607 KSMFLMV
-614 DNEGNHAS
+614 DSEGNHAS
-622 AASDNNYVVANNN
+622 AASDNDHVVANNN
-635 QYTSKSNYWQLVKVT
+635 QYANKSNYWQLVKVT

-704 TGVLLTK
+704 TGVLLAK

-717 NLPIVTTTTTYPDNK
+717 NLPIVTTTTTYPNNK

>member
-15 LGAVAAWADG
+15 LGAVTAWADG
-25 VTVATSYTPYANIT
+25 VTVAQSYTPYADIT

-54 YIYRR
+54 YIYRK
-59 SGDKGRPMRQKPEAS
+59 SGDNGRPMRQKAEGN
-74 MDLTNIDLAYVWY
+74 MDLNNIDLVYVWY

-101 TGEYFPAVNG
+101 TGEYFPALNG
-111 HGDNFGGTS
+111 QGNNFNNIS
-120 TTSSNAAMLTA
+120 TTSSDAAMLTA

-145 LLYQVNYSTK
+145 LLYQVNYATK
-155 YFIHANTAGE
+155 YFIHANTPDNDE

-171 EGGTATADNDAEA
+171 EGGTAGDAA

-194 SGAISEEHITKTY
+194 SGTISEEHITKTY
-207 AAAVKLKNADNQI
+207 AAAVKLKNADNQVI
-220 TATSYYSKKVGET
+220 VTSYYPRQVGET
-233 IEYSSWTEPHSYY
+233 IDEPHSYY
-246 YYSAISTF
+246 YNITTF
-254 TVTDA
+254 NVTDA
-259 QKIFEAS
+259 QKTFEL
-266 EVTPTKTA
+266 TPTKTA
-274 TPPVTFST
+274 TPPVTLST

-297 ENYVVYVDDNSVKT
+297 GNYVVYVDDNNVKT
-311 GGGGDGSHNSPYGA
+311 GNNAHNSPYGT

-331 QALNGAYWAFVESG
+331 QALNGAYWAIVESN

-360 VTGKDVKAT
+360 VTAEGKNKVKAT
-369 MTDQGTTFYMQTSS
+369 MTDYGTTFYMQKSNK
-383 AAGFSLQYE
+383 ADFSLRYE
-392 NTWGYLGDHQSG
+392 NTKGYLGDHKDGFLS
-404 YLGTWSHDNASGAQ
+404 TWYGDSNTDDTQ
-418 NDGGSGYKVI
+418 NDSGSGYKVI

-434 IQLAKTYASG
+434 IQLAKTYAST
-444 ISNTTDADGLVQYN
+444 ISNATDADGLVQYN
-458 TEYDKVASATTLD
+458 VEYDKIASATTLD
-471 QLDTAYQSYQTDNDF
+471 QLDAAYQSYQTDNDF
-486 SDYTGYYRVRNVNT
+486 SDFTGYYRVRNVNT

-513 STTGSLAEKWHAD
+513 STNGSLLEKWQAD
-526 PNMDR
+526 ANMDR
-531 KITRTTDNDNFG
+531 NITRTTDADNFG
-543 SQLWQLTRNT
+543 SQLWQLTRNA

-563 TEREAGYITSGT
+563 TGREAGYITSDAS
-575 GQLEMVV
+575 QLQMVV
-582 NIGYGNGHYTFK
+582 NIGNGNGHYTFK

-607 QSMFLMI
+607 KSMFLMV
-614 DNEGNHAS
+614 DSEGNHAS
-622 AASDNNYVVANNN
+622 AASDNDHVVANNN
-635 QYTSKSNYWQLVKVT
+635 QYTNKSNYWQLVKVT

-670 QVPAESG
+670 LVPAESG

-704 TGVLLTK
+704 TGVLLAK

-773 FLPAANITSGSGQAQ
+773 FLPAANITSGSDQAQ

>member
-25 VTVATSYTPYANIT
+25 VTVAQSYTPYADIT

-59 SGDKGRPMRQKPEAS
+59 SGDNGRPMRQKAEGN
-74 MDLTNIDLAYVWY
+74 MDLNNIDLVYVWY

-101 TGEYFPAVNG
+101 TGEYFPALNG
-111 HGDNFGGTS
+111 QGNNFGNIS

-145 LLYQVNYSTK
+145 LLYQVNYATK
-155 YFIHANTAGE
+155 YFIHANTPTNDE

-171 EGGTATADNDAEA
+171 EGGTAGDGS

-194 SGAISEEHITKTY
+194 SGTISEEHITKTY
-207 AAAVKLKNADNQI
+207 AASVKLKNAENRVI
-220 TATSYYSKKVGET
+220 VTSYYPKKVGET
-233 IEYSSWTEPHSYY
+233 IDKPHSYY
-246 YYSAISTF
+246 YNIPTF
-254 TVTDA
+254 TVSDA
-259 QKIFEAS
+259 KKTFEETIA
-266 EVTPTKTA
+266 KTA

-297 ENYVVYVDDNSVKT
+297 GNYVVYVDDNNVKT
-311 GGGGDGSHNSPYGA
+311 GNNAHNSPYGT

-331 QALNGAYWAFVESG
+331 QALNGAYWAIVESD

-360 VTGKDVKAT
+360 VTAEGKNKVKAT
-369 MTDQGTTFYMQTSS
+369 MTDYGTTFYMQKSNK
-383 AAGFSLQYE
+383 ADFSLRYE
-392 NTWGYLGDHQSG
+392 NTKGYLGDHKDGFLS
-404 YLGTWSHDNASGAQ
+404 TWYGDSNTDDTQ
-418 NDGGSGYKVI
+418 NDSGSGYKVI

-434 IQLAKTYASG
+434 IQLAKTYAST
-444 ISNTTDADGLVQYN
+444 ISNATDADGLVQYN
-458 TEYDKVASATTLD
+458 VEYDKIASATTLD
-471 QLDTAYQSYQTDNDF
+471 QLDAAYQSYQTDNDF
-486 SDYTGYYRVRNVNT
+486 SDFTGYYRVRNVNT

-513 STTGSLAEKWHAD
+513 STNGSLLEKWQAD
-526 PNMDR
+526 ANMDR
-531 KITRTTDNDNFG
+531 NITRTTDADNFG
-543 SQLWQLTRNT
+543 SQLWQLTRNA

-563 TEREAGYITSGT
+563 TGREAGYITSDAS
-575 GQLEMVV
+575 QLQMVV
-582 NIGYGNGHYTFK
+582 NIGNGNGHYTFK

-607 QSMFLMI
+607 KSMFLMV
-614 DNEGNHAS
+614 DSEGNHAS
-622 AASDNNYVVANNN
+622 AASDNDHVVANNN
-635 QYTSKSNYWQLVKVT
+635 QYTNKSNYWQLVKVT

>member
-25 VTVATSYTPYANIT
+25 VTVATSYTPYADIT
-39 DGFYLLKTRIKGTNG
+39 DGFYLLKTRIKSTNG
-54 YIYRR
+54 YIYRK
-59 SGDKGRPMRQKPEAS
+59 SGDNDRPMRQKPEAS
-74 MDLTNIDLAYVWY
+74 MDLNNIDLAYVWY

-101 TGEYFPAVNG
+101 TGEYFPATNN
-111 HGDNFGGTS
+111 HGNNFNNIS
-120 TTSSNAAMLTA
+120 TTSSKAAMLTA

-145 LLYQVNYSTK
+145 LLYQVNYDTK

-171 EGGTATADNDAEA
+171 EGGTAGEGDNH

-194 SGAISEEHITKTY
+194 SGTISEEHITKTY
-207 AAAVKLKNADNQI
+207 AASVKLKNAENQVI
-220 TATSYYSKKVGET
+220 VTSYYPKKVGET
-233 IEYSSWTEPHSYY
+233 IDKPHSYY
-246 YYSAISTF
+246 YNIPTF
-254 TVTDA
+254 TVSDA
-259 QKIFEAS
+259 KKTFEETIA
-266 EVTPTKTA
+266 KTA

-297 ENYVVYVDDNSVKT
+297 GNYVVYVDDNNVKT
-311 GGGGDGSHNSPYGA
+311 GNNAHNSPYGT

-331 QALNGAYWAFVESG
+331 QALNGAYWAIVESD

-360 VTGKDVKAT
+360 VTAEGKNKVKAT
-369 MTDQGTTFYMQTSS
+369 MTDYGTTFYMQKSNK
-383 AAGFSLQYE
+383 ADFSLRYE
-392 NTWGYLGDHQSG
+392 NTKGYLGDHKDGFLS
-404 YLGTWSHDNASGAQ
+404 TWYGDSNTDDTQ

-434 IQLAKTYASG
+434 IQLAKTYAST
-444 ISNTTDADGLVQYN
+444 ISNATDAEGLVQYN
-458 TEYDKVASATTLD
+458 DKYDNVASAKTLD
-471 QLDTAYQSYQTDNDF
+471 QLDAAYQSYQTDNDF
-486 SDYTGYYRVRNVNT
+486 SDFTGYYRVRNVNT

-513 STTGSLAEKWHAD
+513 STNGSLLEKWQAD
-526 PNMDR
+526 ANMDR
-531 KITRTTDNDNFG
+531 NITRTTDADNFG
-543 SQLWQLTRNT
+543 SQLWQLTRNA

-563 TEREAGYITSGT
+563 TGREAGYITPEAS
-575 GQLEMVV
+575 QLQMVV
-582 NIGYGNGHYTFK
+582 NIGNGNGHYTFK

-607 QSMFLMI
+607 KSMFLMV
-614 DNEGNHAS
+614 DSEGNHAS
-622 AASDNNYVVANNN
+622 AASDNDHVVANNN
-635 QYTSKSNYWQLVKVT
+635 QYTNKSNYWQLVKVT

-670 QVPAESG
+670 QVLAESG

-685 ADDTRMML
+685 ADDTRMTL

-717 NLPIVTTTTTYPDNK
+717 NLPIVTTTTTYPNNK

-788 MLSFYIGGAVTGI
+788 MLSFYIGGTVTGI
-801 NDAAADAHNGNN
+801 NAATADAQNGNDV
-813 TYYDLNGRR
+813 YYDLNGRR

>member
-1 MKHLLSLATTLMLW
+1 MTISYAKSTSDLS
-15 LGAVAAWADG
+15 
-25 VTVATSYTPYANIT
+25 
-39 DGFYLLKTRIKGTNG
+39 FK
-54 YIYRR
+54 
-59 SGDKGRPMRQKPEAS
+59 
-74 MDLTNIDLAYVWY
+74 
-87 VTNVD
+87 
-92 GNLVIQNAS
+92 
-101 TGEYFPAVNG
+101 
-111 HGDNFGGTS
+111 
-120 TTSSNAAMLTA
+120 
-131 QSFTPYTNSLDGGV
+131 
-145 LLYQVNYSTK
+145 
-155 YFIHANTAGE
+155 
-165 HNLSYW
+165 
-171 EGGTATADNDAEA
+171 
-184 SVVQFAFYKL
+184 
-194 SGAISEEHITKTY
+194 
-207 AAAVKLKNADNQI
+207 
-220 TATSYYSKKVGET
+220 
-233 IEYSSWTEPHSYY
+233 
-246 YYSAISTF
+246 
-254 TVTDA
+254 
-259 QKIFEAS
+259 
-266 EVTPTKTA
+266 
-274 TPPVTFST
+274 FST
-282 PDNPTWYK
+282 IDSPTWYK

-297 ENYVVYVDDNSVKT
+297 GNYVVYVNDNSVKS
-311 GGGGDGSHNSPYGA
+311 GGGDGQHNSHYGA

-360 VTGKDVKAT
+360 VTGKDVSAT

-383 AAGFSLQYE
+383 ASGADFSLQYE
-392 NTWGYLGDHQSG
+392 NTWGYLGDHQG
-404 YLGTWSHDNASGAQ
+404 AHLGTWSHDNATGAQ

-434 IQLAKTYASG
+434 IQLAKTYAST
-444 ISNTTDADGLVQYN
+444 ISNASDADGLVQYN
-458 TEYDKVASATTLD
+458 AGYDKVASATTLD
-471 QLDTAYQSYQTDNDF
+471 LLDAAYQSYQTDKDF
-486 SDYTGYYRVRNVNT
+486 SDFTGYYRVRNVNT

-513 STTGSLAEKWHAD
+513 STNGSLSEWYQAHKD
-526 PNMDR
+526 MDR

-543 SQLWQLTRNT
+543 SQLWQIVRNGV
-553 DGTYSLVNAN
+553 GTYSLVNAN
-563 TEREAGYITSGT
+563 TERSVGENRTSAIDMPINRGT
-575 GQLEMVV
+575 NTGEG
-582 NIGYGNGHYTFK
+582 IYSIA
-594 PYTEGT
+594 PYKESTP
-600 TFDGYDA
+600 FSGYDA
-607 QSMFLMI
+607 NTMFVISSNNTLVGALTG
-614 DNEGNHAS
+614 EGNYIG
-622 AASDNNYVVANNN
+622 DN
-635 QYTSKSNYWQLVKVT
+635 QGSYTDKSNYWQLVKVT

-685 ADDTRMML
+685 ADDTRMTL

-704 TGVLLTK
+704 TGVLLAK

-717 NLPIVTTTTTYPDNK
+717 NLPIVPTTTTYPNNK

-801 NDAAADAHNGNN
+801 NAATADAQNGNN

>member
-25 VTVATSYTPYANIT
+25 VTVAQSYTPYADIT

-59 SGDKGRPMRQKPEAS
+59 SGDSGRPMRQKAEAN

-101 TGEYFPAVNG
+101 TGEYFPATNNKG
-111 HGDNFGGTS
+111 NNFSNIS
-120 TTSSNAAMLTA
+120 TTSGNAAMLTA

-145 LLYQVNYSTK
+145 LLYQVNYDTK
-155 YFIHANTAGE
+155 YFIHANTPNNDE

-171 EGGTATADNDAEA
+171 DGGTAGDGS

-194 SGAISEEHITKTY
+194 SGTISEEHITKTY
-207 AAAVKLKNADNQI
+207 AASVKLKNAENQVI
-220 TATSYYSKKVGET
+220 VTSYYPKKVGET
-233 IEYSSWTEPHSYY
+233 IDKPHSYY
-246 YYSAISTF
+246 YNIPTF
-254 TVTDA
+254 TVSDA
-259 QKIFEAS
+259 KKTFEETIA
-266 EVTPTKTA
+266 KTA

-297 ENYVVYVDDNSVKT
+297 GNYVVYVDDNNVKT
-311 GGGGDGSHNSPYGA
+311 GNNAHNSPYGT

-331 QALNGAYWAFVESG
+331 QALNGAYWAIVESD

-360 VTGKDVKAT
+360 VTAEGKNKVKAT
-369 MTDQGTTFYMQTSS
+369 MTDYGTTFYMQKSNK
-383 AAGFSLQYE
+383 ADFSLRYE
-392 NTWGYLGDHQSG
+392 NTKGYLGDHKDGFLS
-404 YLGTWSHDNASGAQ
+404 TWYGDSNTDDTQ

-434 IQLAKTYASG
+434 IQLAKTYAST
-444 ISNTTDADGLVQYN
+444 ISNATDADGLVQYN
-458 TEYDKVASATTLD
+458 VEYDKIASATTLD
-471 QLDTAYQSYQTDNDF
+471 QLDAAYQSYQTDNDF
-486 SDYTGYYRVRNVNT
+486 SDFTGYYRVRNVNT

-513 STTGSLAEKWHAD
+513 STNGSLLEKWQAD
-526 PNMDR
+526 ANMDR
-531 KITRTTDNDNFG
+531 NITRTTDADNFG
-543 SQLWQLTRNT
+543 SQLWQLTRNA

-563 TEREAGYITSGT
+563 TGREAGYITSDAS
-575 GQLEMVV
+575 QLQMVV
-582 NIGYGNGHYTFK
+582 NIGNGNGHYTFK

-607 QSMFLMI
+607 KSMFLMV
-614 DNEGNHAS
+614 DSEGNHAS
-622 AASDNNYVVANNN
+622 AASDNDHVVANNN
-635 QYTSKSNYWQLVKVT
+635 QYTNKSNYWQLVKVA

-685 ADDTRMML
+685 ADDTRMTL

-704 TGVLLTK
+704 TGVLLAK

-717 NLPIVTTTTTYPDNK
+717 NLPIVTTTTTYPNNK

-788 MLSFYIGGAVTGI
+788 MLSFYIGGTVTGI
-801 NDAAADAHNGNN
+801 NAATADAQNGNDV
-813 TYYDLNGRR
+813 YYDLNGRR

>member
-25 VTVATSYTPYANIT
+25 VTVAQSYTPYADIT

-54 YIYRR
+54 YIYRK
-59 SGDKGRPMRQKPEAS
+59 SGDDGRPVRQKPEAS
-74 MDLTNIDLAYVWY
+74 MDLNNIDLVYVWY

-92 GNLVIQNAS
+92 GNIVIQNAS
-101 TGEYFPAVNG
+101 TGEFFSANNG
-111 HGDNFGGTS
+111 NGTNFSNIS
-120 TTSSNAAMLTA
+120 TTSSKAAMFTA

-145 LLYQVNYSTK
+145 LLYQVNYATK
-155 YFIHANTAGE
+155 YFIHANTPTNEE

-171 EGGTATADNDAEA
+171 EGGTAGDGDNH

-194 SGAISEEHITKTY
+194 SGTISEEHITKTY
-207 AAAVKLKNADNQI
+207 AASVKLKNAENQVI
-220 TATSYYSKKVGET
+220 VTSYYPKKVGET
-233 IEYSSWTEPHSYY
+233 IDKPHSYY
-246 YYSAISTF
+246 YNIPTF
-254 TVTDA
+254 TVSDA
-259 QKIFEAS
+259 KKTFEETIA
-266 EVTPTKTA
+266 KTA

-282 PDNPTWYK
+282 PDTPTWYK

-297 ENYVVYVDDNSVKT
+297 GNYVVYVDDNNVKT
-311 GGGGDGSHNSPYGA
+311 GNNAHNSPYGT

-331 QALNGAYWAFVESG
+331 QALNGAYWAIVESD

-360 VTGKDVKAT
+360 VTAEGKNKVKAT
-369 MTDQGTTFYMQTSS
+369 MTDYGTTFYMQKSNR
-383 AAGFSLQYE
+383 ADFSLRYE
-392 NTWGYLGDHQSG
+392 NTKGYLGDHKDGFLS
-404 YLGTWSHDNASGAQ
+404 TWYGDSNTDDTQ

-434 IQLAKTYASG
+434 IQLAKTYAST
-444 ISNTTDADGLVQYN
+444 ISNATDADGLVQYN
-458 TEYDKVASATTLD
+458 VEYDKIASATTLD
-471 QLDTAYQSYQTDNDF
+471 QLDAAYQSYQTDKDF
-486 SDYTGYYRVRNVNT
+486 SDFTGYYRVRNVNT

-513 STTGSLAEKWHAD
+513 STNGSLLEKWRAD
-526 PNMDR
+526 SNMDR
-531 KITRTTDNDNFG
+531 NITRTTDADNFG
-543 SQLWQLTRNT
+543 SQLWQLTRNA

-563 TEREAGYITSGT
+563 TGREAGYITPEAS
-575 GQLEMVV
+575 QLQMVV
-582 NIGYGNGHYTFK
+582 NIGNGNGHYTFK

-607 QSMFLMI
+607 KSMFLMV
-614 DNEGNHAS
+614 DSEGNHAS
-622 AASDNNYVVANNN
+622 AASDNDHVVANNN
-635 QYTSKSNYWQLVKVT
+635 QYTNKSNYWQLVKVT

-704 TGVLLTK
+704 TGVLLAK

-717 NLPIVTTTTTYPDNK
+717 NLPIVTTTTTYPNNK

>member
-25 VTVATSYTPYANIT
+25 VTVAQSYTPYADIT

-59 SGDKGRPMRQKPEAS
+59 SGDSGRPMRQKAEAN

-111 HGDNFGGTS
+111 HGNNFNNIS
-120 TTSSNAAMLTA
+120 TTSSKAAMLTA

-145 LLYQVNYSTK
+145 LLYQVNYATK
-155 YFIHANTAGE
+155 YFIHANTPTNEE

-171 EGGTATADNDAEA
+171 EGGTAGDGS

-194 SGAISEEHITKTY
+194 SGTISEEHITKTY
-207 AAAVKLKNADNQI
+207 AASVKLKNAENQVI
-220 TATSYYSKKVGET
+220 VTSYYPKKVGET
-233 IEYSSWTEPHSYY
+233 IDKPHSYY
-246 YYSAISTF
+246 YNIPTF
-254 TVTDA
+254 TVSDA
-259 QKIFEAS
+259 KKTFEETIA
-266 EVTPTKTA
+266 KTA

-282 PDNPTWYK
+282 PNNPTWYK

-297 ENYVVYVDDNSVKT
+297 GNYVVYVDDNNVKT
-311 GGGGDGSHNSPYGA
+311 GNNAHNSPYGT

-331 QALNGAYWAFVESG
+331 QALNGAYWAIVESD

-360 VTGKDVKAT
+360 VTAEGKNKVKAT
-369 MTDQGTTFYMQTSS
+369 MTDYGTTFYMQKSNK
-383 AAGFSLQYE
+383 ADFSLRYE
-392 NTWGYLGDHQSG
+392 NTKGYLGDHKDGFLS
-404 YLGTWSHDNASGAQ
+404 TWYGDSNTDDTQ

-434 IQLAKTYASG
+434 IQLAKTYAST
-444 ISNTTDADGLVQYN
+444 ISNATDADGLVQYN
-458 TEYDKVASATTLD
+458 VEYDKIASATTLD
-471 QLDTAYQSYQTDNDF
+471 LLDAAYQSYQTDKDF
-486 SDYTGYYRVRNVNT
+486 SDFTGYYRVRNVNT

-513 STTGSLAEKWHAD
+513 STNGSLFEKWRAD
-526 PNMDR
+526 SNMDR
-531 KITRTTDNDNFG
+531 NITRTTDADNFG
-543 SQLWQLTRNT
+543 SQLWQLTRNAE
-553 DGTYSLVNAN
+553 GTYSLVNAN
-563 TEREAGYITSGT
+563 TGREAGYITPEAS
-575 GQLEMVV
+575 QLQMVV
-582 NIGYGNGHYTFK
+582 NIGNGNGHYTFK

-607 QSMFLMI
+607 KSMFLMV
-614 DNEGNHAS
+614 DSEGNHAS
-622 AASDNNYVVANNN
+622 AASDNDHVVANNN
-635 QYTSKSNYWQLVKVT
+635 QYTNKSNYWQLVKVT

-685 ADDTRMML
+685 ADDTRMTL

-704 TGVLLTK
+704 TGVLLAK

-717 NLPIVTTTTTYPDNK
+717 NLPIVTTTTTYPNNK

-788 MLSFYIGGAVTGI
+788 MLSFYIGGTVTGI
-801 NDAAADAHNGNN
+801 NAATADAQNGNDV
-813 TYYDLNGRR
+813 YYDLNGRR

>member
-25 VTVATSYTPYANIT
+25 VTVAQSYTPYADIT

-59 SGDKGRPMRQKPEAS
+59 SGDSGRPMRQKAEAN

-101 TGEYFPAVNG
+101 TGEYFPATNNKG
-111 HGDNFGGTS
+111 NNFSNIS
-120 TTSSNAAMLTA
+120 TTSGNAAMLTA

-145 LLYQVNYSTK
+145 LLYQVNYDTK
-155 YFIHANTAGE
+155 YFIHANTPNNDE

-171 EGGTATADNDAEA
+171 DGGTAGDGS

-194 SGAISEEHITKTY
+194 SGTISEEHITKTY
-207 AAAVKLKNADNQI
+207 AASVKLKNAENQVI
-220 TATSYYSKKVGET
+220 VTSYYPKKVGET
-233 IEYSSWTEPHSYY
+233 IDKPHSYY
-246 YYSAISTF
+246 YNIPTF
-254 TVTDA
+254 TVSDA
-259 QKIFEAS
+259 KKTFEETIA
-266 EVTPTKTA
+266 KTA

-297 ENYVVYVDDNSVKT
+297 GNYVVYVDDNNVKT
-311 GGGGDGSHNSPYGA
+311 GNNAHNSPYGT

-331 QALNGAYWAFVESG
+331 QALNGAYWAIVESD

-360 VTGKDVKAT
+360 VTAEGKNKVKAT
-369 MTDQGTTFYMQTSS
+369 MTDYGTTFYMQKSNK
-383 AAGFSLQYE
+383 ADFSLRYE
-392 NTWGYLGDHQSG
+392 NTKGYLGDHKDGFLS
-404 YLGTWSHDNASGAQ
+404 TWYGDSNTDDTQ

-434 IQLAKTYASG
+434 IQLAKTYAST
-444 ISNTTDADGLVQYN
+444 ISNATDADGLVQYN
-458 TEYDKVASATTLD
+458 VEYDKIASATTLD
-471 QLDTAYQSYQTDNDF
+471 QLDAAYQSYQTDNDF
-486 SDYTGYYRVRNVNT
+486 SDFTGYYRVRNVNT

-513 STTGSLAEKWHAD
+513 STNGSLLEKWQAD
-526 PNMDR
+526 ANMDR
-531 KITRTTDNDNFG
+531 NITRTTDADNFG
-543 SQLWQLTRNT
+543 SQLWQLTRNA

-563 TEREAGYITSGT
+563 TGREAGYITSDAS
-575 GQLEMVV
+575 QLQMVV
-582 NIGYGNGHYTFK
+582 NIGNGNGHYTFK

-607 QSMFLMI
+607 KSMFLMV
-614 DNEGNHAS
+614 DSEGNHAS
-622 AASDNNYVVANNN
+622 AASDNDHVVANNN
-635 QYTSKSNYWQLVKVT
+635 QYTNKSNYWQLVKVA

-685 ADDTRMML
+685 ADDTRMTL

-738 ERDGYASKAN
+738 ERNGYASKAN

-773 FLPAANITSGSGQAQ
+773 FLPATNITSGSGQAQ

>member
-25 VTVATSYTPYANIT
+25 VTVATSYTPYADIT
-39 DGFYLLKTRIKGTNG
+39 DGFYLLKTRIKSTNG
-54 YIYRR
+54 YIYRK
-59 SGDKGRPMRQKPEAS
+59 SGDNDRPMRQKAEAN

-101 TGEYFPAVNG
+101 TGEYFPATNN
-111 HGDNFGGTS
+111 HGNNFNNIS
-120 TTSSNAAMLTA
+120 TTSSKAAMLTA

-145 LLYQVNYSTK
+145 LLYQVNYATK

-171 EGGTATADNDAEA
+171 EGGTAGEGDNH

-194 SGAISEEHITKTY
+194 SGTISEEHITKTY
-207 AAAVKLKNADNQI
+207 AASVKLKNAENQVI
-220 TATSYYSKKVGET
+220 VTSYYPKKVGET
-233 IEYSSWTEPHSYY
+233 IDKPHSYY
-246 YYSAISTF
+246 YNIPTF
-254 TVTDA
+254 TVSDA
-259 QKIFEAS
+259 KKTFEETIA
-266 EVTPTKTA
+266 KTA

-297 ENYVVYVDDNSVKT
+297 GNYVVYVDDNNVKT
-311 GGGGDGSHNSPYGA
+311 GNNAHNSPYGT

-331 QALNGAYWAFVESG
+331 QTLNGAYWAIVESD

-360 VTGKDVKAT
+360 VTAEGKNKVKAT
-369 MTDQGTTFYMQTSS
+369 MTDYGTTFYMQKSNK
-383 AAGFSLQYE
+383 ADFSLRYE
-392 NTWGYLGDHQSG
+392 NTKGYLGDHKDGFLS
-404 YLGTWSHDNASGAQ
+404 TWYGDSNTDDTQ

-434 IQLAKTYASG
+434 IQLAKTYAST
-444 ISNTTDADGLVQYN
+444 ISNATDAEGLVQYN
-458 TEYDKVASATTLD
+458 DKYDNVASATTLD
-471 QLDTAYQSYQTDNDF
+471 LLDAAYQSYQTDKDF
-486 SDYTGYYRVRNVNT
+486 SDFTGYYRVRNVNT

-513 STTGSLAEKWHAD
+513 STNGSLLEKWQAD
-526 PNMDR
+526 ANMDR
-531 KITRTTDNDNFG
+531 NITRTTDTDNFG
-543 SQLWQLTRNT
+543 SQLWQLTRNA

-563 TEREAGYITSGT
+563 TGREAGYITPEAS
-575 GQLEMVV
+575 QLQMVV
-582 NIGYGNGHYTFK
+582 NIGNGNGHYTFK

-607 QSMFLMI
+607 KSMFLMV
-614 DNEGNHAS
+614 DSEGNHAS
-622 AASDNNYVVANNN
+622 AASDNDHVVANNN
-635 QYTSKSNYWQLVKVT
+635 QYTNKSNYWQLVKVT

-685 ADDTRMML
+685 ADDTRMTL

-704 TGVLLTK
+704 TGVLLAK

-738 ERDGYASKAN
+738 ERDGYVSKAN

-773 FLPAANITSGSGQAQ
+773 FLPAANITSGSDQAQ
-788 MLSFYIGGAVTGI
+788 MLSFYIGGTVTGI
-801 NDAAADAHNGNN
+801 NAATADAQNGNDV
-813 TYYDLNGRR
+813 YYDLNGHR
-822 VLYPAHGI
+822 VLYPAHDI

>member
-25 VTVATSYTPYANIT
+25 VTVAQSYTPYADIT
-39 DGFYLLKTRIKGTNG
+39 DGFYLLKTRIKGDNG
-54 YIYRR
+54 YIYRKN
-59 SGDKGRPMRQKPEAS
+59 GDNGRPVRQKPEAK
-74 MDLTNIDLAYVWY
+74 MDLNNIDLVYVWY

-101 TGEYFPAVNG
+101 TGEFFSANNG
-111 HGDNFGGTS
+111 NGTNFSNIS
-120 TTSSNAAMLTA
+120 TTSSKAAMFTA

-145 LLYQVNYSTK
+145 LLYQVNYATK
-155 YFIHANTAGE
+155 YFIHANTPTNEE

-171 EGGTATADNDAEA
+171 EGGTAGDGDNH

-194 SGAISEEHITKTY
+194 SGTISEEHITKTY
-207 AAAVKLKNADNQI
+207 AASVKLKNAENQVI
-220 TATSYYSKKVGET
+220 VTSYYPKKVGET
-233 IEYSSWTEPHSYY
+233 IDKPHSYY
-246 YYSAISTF
+246 YNIPTF
-254 TVTDA
+254 TVSDA
-259 QKIFEAS
+259 KKTFEETIA
-266 EVTPTKTA
+266 KTA

-282 PDNPTWYK
+282 PDTPTWYK

-297 ENYVVYVDDNSVKT
+297 GNYVVYVDDNNVKT
-311 GGGGDGSHNSPYGA
+311 GNNDHNSPYGT

-331 QALNGAYWAFVESG
+331 QALNGAYWAIVESD

-360 VTGKDVKAT
+360 VTAEGKNKVKAT
-369 MTDQGTTFYMQTSS
+369 MTDYGTTFYMQKSNK
-383 AAGFSLQYE
+383 ADFSLRYE
-392 NTWGYLGDHQSG
+392 NTKGYLGDHKDGFLS
-404 YLGTWSHDNASGAQ
+404 TWYGDSNTDDTQ

-434 IQLAKTYASG
+434 IQLAKTYAST
-444 ISNTTDADGLVQYN
+444 ISNATDAEGLVQYN
-458 TEYDKVASATTLD
+458 DKYDKIASATTLD
-471 QLDTAYQSYQTDNDF
+471 QLDAAYQSYQTDNDF
-486 SDYTGYYRVRNVNT
+486 SDFTGYYRVRNVNT

-513 STTGSLAEKWHAD
+513 STNGSLLEKWRAD
-526 PNMDR
+526 SNMDR
-531 KITRTTDNDNFG
+531 NITRTTDADNFG
-543 SQLWQLTRNT
+543 SQLWQLTRNA

-563 TEREAGYITSGT
+563 TGREAGYITPEAS
-575 GQLEMVV
+575 QLQMVV
-582 NIGYGNGHYTFK
+582 NIGNGNGHYTFK

-607 QSMFLMI
+607 KSMFLMV
-614 DNEGNHAS
+614 DSEGNHAS
-622 AASDNNYVVANNN
+622 AASDNDHVVANNN
-635 QYTSKSNYWQLVKVT
+635 QYTNKSNYWQLVKVT

-704 TGVLLTK
+704 TGVLLAK

-717 NLPIVTTTTTYPDNK
+717 NLPIVTTTTTYPNNK

>member
-15 LGAVAAWADG
+15 LGAVTAWADG
-25 VTVATSYTPYANIT
+25 VTVAQSYTPYADIT
-39 DGFYLLKTRIKGTNG
+39 DGFYLLKTRIKGDNG
-54 YIYRR
+54 YIYRKN
-59 SGDKGRPMRQKPEAS
+59 GDNGRPVRQKPEAK
-74 MDLTNIDLAYVWY
+74 MDLNNIDLVYVWY

-92 GNLVIQNAS
+92 GNIVIQNAS
-101 TGEYFPAVNG
+101 TGEFFSAYNDNG
-111 HGDNFGGTS
+111 SNFNNIS
-120 TTSSNAAMLTA
+120 TTSSKAAMFAA

-145 LLYQVNYSTK
+145 LLYQVNYTTK
-155 YFIHANTAGE
+155 RFIHANTPTNEE

-171 EGGTATADNDAEA
+171 EGGTAGDGDNH

-194 SGAISEEHITKTY
+194 SGTISEEHITKTY
-207 AAAVKLKNADNQI
+207 AASVKLKNAENQVI
-220 TATSYYSKKVGET
+220 VTSYYPKKVGET
-233 IEYSSWTEPHSYY
+233 IDKPHSYY
-246 YYSAISTF
+246 YNIPTF
-254 TVTDA
+254 TVSDA
-259 QKIFEAS
+259 KKTFEETIA
-266 EVTPTKTA
+266 KTA

-297 ENYVVYVDDNSVKT
+297 GNYVVYVDDNNVKT
-311 GGGGDGSHNSPYGA
+311 CNNAHNSPYGT

-331 QALNGAYWAFVESG
+331 QALNGAYWAIVESD

-360 VTGKDVKAT
+360 VTAEGKNKVKAT
-369 MTDQGTTFYMQTSS
+369 MTDYGTTFYMQKSNK
-383 AAGFSLQYE
+383 ADFSLRYE
-392 NTWGYLGDHQSG
+392 NTKGYLGDHKDGFLS
-404 YLGTWSHDNASGAQ
+404 TWYGDSNTDDTQ

-434 IQLAKTYASG
+434 IQLAKTYAST
-444 ISNTTDADGLVQYN
+444 ISNATDADGLVQYN
-458 TEYDKVASATTLD
+458 VEYDKIASATTLD
-471 QLDTAYQSYQTDNDF
+471 QLDAAYQSYQTDNDF
-486 SDYTGYYRVRNVNT
+486 SDFTGYYRVRNVNT

-513 STTGSLAEKWHAD
+513 STNGSLLEKWQAD
-526 PNMDR
+526 SNMDR
-531 KITRTTDNDNFG
+531 NITRTTDADNFG
-543 SQLWQLTRNT
+543 SQLWQLTRNA

-563 TEREAGYITSGT
+563 TGREAGYITSDAS
-575 GQLEMVV
+575 QLQMVV
-582 NIGYGNGHYTFK
+582 NIGNGNGHYTFK

-607 QSMFLMI
+607 KSMFLMV
-614 DNEGNHAS
+614 DSEGNHAS
-622 AASDNNYVVANNN
+622 AASDNDHVVANNN
-635 QYTSKSNYWQLVKVT
+635 QYTNKSNYWQLVKVT

-704 TGVLLTK
+704 TGVLLAK

-717 NLPIVTTTTTYPDNK
+717 NLPIVTTTTTYPNNK

-801 NDAAADAHNGNN
+801 NDAAADAQNGNDV
-813 TYYDLNGRR
+813 YYDLNGRR

>member
-15 LGAVAAWADG
+15 LGAVTAWADG
-25 VTVATSYTPYANIT
+25 VTVAQSYTPYADIT

-59 SGDKGRPMRQKPEAS
+59 SGDSGRPVRQKAEAN

-101 TGEYFPAVNG
+101 TGEYFPALNG
-111 HGDNFGGTS
+111 QGNNFNNIS
-120 TTSSNAAMLTA
+120 TTSGNAAMLTA

-145 LLYQVNYSTK
+145 LLYQVNYATK
-155 YFIHANTAGE
+155 YFIHANTPTNDE

-171 EGGTATADNDAEA
+171 EGGTAGDEA

-194 SGAISEEHITKTY
+194 SGTISEEHITKTY
-207 AAAVKLKNADNQI
+207 AASVKLKNAENQVI
-220 TATSYYSKKVGET
+220 VTSYYPKKVGET
-233 IEYSSWTEPHSYY
+233 IEKPHSYY
-246 YYSAISTF
+246 YNIPTF
-254 TVTDA
+254 TVSDA
-259 QKIFEAS
+259 KKTFEETIA
-266 EVTPTKTA
+266 KTA

-297 ENYVVYVDDNSVKT
+297 GNYVVYVDDNNVKT
-311 GGGGDGSHNSPYGA
+311 GNNAHNSPYGT

-331 QALNGAYWAFVESG
+331 QALNGAYWAIVESD

-360 VTGKDVKAT
+360 VTAEGKNKVKAT
-369 MTDQGTTFYMQTSS
+369 MTDYGTTFYMQKSNK
-383 AAGFSLQYE
+383 ADFSLRYE
-392 NTWGYLGDHQSG
+392 NTKGYLGDHKDGFLS
-404 YLGTWSHDNASGAQ
+404 TWYGDSNTDDTQ

-434 IQLAKTYASG
+434 IQLAKTYAST
-444 ISNTTDADGLVQYN
+444 ISNATDADGLVQYN
-458 TEYDKVASATTLD
+458 VEYDKIASATTLD
-471 QLDTAYQSYQTDNDF
+471 QLDAAYQSYQTDNDF
-486 SDYTGYYRVRNVNT
+486 SDFTGYYRVRNVNT

-513 STTGSLAEKWHAD
+513 STNGSLLEKWQAD
-526 PNMDR
+526 SNMDR
-531 KITRTTDNDNFG
+531 NITRTTDADNFG
-543 SQLWQLTRNT
+543 SQLWQLTRNAE
-553 DGTYSLVNAN
+553 GTYSLVNAN
-563 TEREAGYITSGT
+563 TGREAGYITSDAS
-575 GQLEMVV
+575 QLQMVV
-582 NIGYGNGHYTFK
+582 NIGNGNGHYTFK

-607 QSMFLMI
+607 KSMFLMV
-614 DNEGNHAS
+614 DSEGNHAS
-622 AASDNNYVVANNN
+622 AASDNDHVVANNN
-635 QYTSKSNYWQLVKVT
+635 QYTNKSNYWQLVKVT

-704 TGVLLTK
+704 TGVLLAK

-717 NLPIVTTTTTYPDNK
+717 NLPIVTTTTTYPNNK

-773 FLPAANITSGSGQAQ
+773 FLPATNITSGSDQAQ

-801 NDAAADAHNGNN
+801 NDAAADALNGNDV
-813 TYYDLNGRR
+813 YYDLNGRR

>member
-25 VTVATSYTPYANIT
+25 VTVAQSYTPYADIT
-39 DGFYLLKTRIKGTNG
+39 DGFYLLKTRIKGDNG
-54 YIYRR
+54 YIYRKN
-59 SGDKGRPMRQKPEAS
+59 GDNGRPVRQKPEAK
-74 MDLTNIDLAYVWY
+74 MDLNNIDLVYVWY

-92 GNLVIQNAS
+92 GNIVIQNAS
-101 TGEYFPAVNG
+101 TGEYFPATNNKG
-111 HGDNFGGTS
+111 NNFSNIS
-120 TTSSNAAMLTA
+120 TTSGNAAMLTA

-145 LLYQVNYSTK
+145 LLYQVNYDTK
-155 YFIHANTAGE
+155 YFIHANTPNNDE

-171 EGGTATADNDAEA
+171 DGGTAGDGS

-194 SGAISEEHITKTY
+194 SGTISEEHITKTY
-207 AAAVKLKNADNQI
+207 AASVKLKNAENQVI
-220 TATSYYSKKVGET
+220 VTSYYPKKVGET
-233 IEYSSWTEPHSYY
+233 IDKPHSYY
-246 YYSAISTF
+246 YNIPTF
-254 TVTDA
+254 TVSDA
-259 QKIFEAS
+259 KKTFEETIA
-266 EVTPTKTA
+266 KTA

-297 ENYVVYVDDNSVKT
+297 GNYVVYVDDNNVKT
-311 GGGGDGSHNSPYGA
+311 GNNAHNSPYGT

-331 QALNGAYWAFVESG
+331 QALNGAYWAIVESD

-360 VTGKDVKAT
+360 VTAEGKNKVKAT
-369 MTDQGTTFYMQTSS
+369 MTDYGTTFYMQKSNK
-383 AAGFSLQYE
+383 ADFSLRYE
-392 NTWGYLGDHQSG
+392 NTKGYLGDHKDGFLS
-404 YLGTWSHDNASGAQ
+404 TWYGDSNTDDTQ

-434 IQLAKTYASG
+434 IQLAKTYAST
-444 ISNTTDADGLVQYN
+444 ISNATDADGLVQYN
-458 TEYDKVASATTLD
+458 VEYDKIASATTLD
-471 QLDTAYQSYQTDNDF
+471 QLDAAYQSYQTDNDF
-486 SDYTGYYRVRNVNT
+486 SDFTGYYRVRNVNT

-513 STTGSLAEKWHAD
+513 STNGSLLEKWQAD
-526 PNMDR
+526 ANMDR
-531 KITRTTDNDNFG
+531 NITRTTDADNFG
-543 SQLWQLTRNT
+543 SQLWQLTRNA

-563 TEREAGYITSGT
+563 TGREAGYITSDAS
-575 GQLEMVV
+575 QLQMVV
-582 NIGYGNGHYTFK
+582 NIGNGNGHYTFK

-607 QSMFLMI
+607 KSMFLMV
-614 DNEGNHAS
+614 DSEGNHAS
-622 AASDNNYVVANNN
+622 AASDNDHVVANNN
-635 QYTSKSNYWQLVKVT
+635 QYTNKSNYWQLVKVA

-685 ADDTRMML
+685 ADDTRMTL

-717 NLPIVTTTTTYPDNK
+717 NLPIVTTTTTYPNNK

-788 MLSFYIGGAVTGI
+788 MLSFYIGGTVTGI
-801 NDAAADAHNGNN
+801 NAATADAQNGNDV
-813 TYYDLNGRR
+813 YYDLNGRR

>member
-25 VTVATSYTPYANIT
+25 VTVATSYTPYADIT

-59 SGDKGRPMRQKPEAS
+59 SGDSGRPVRQKAEAN

-101 TGEYFPAVNG
+101 TGEYFPALNG
-111 HGDNFGGTS
+111 QGNNFNNIS
-120 TTSSNAAMLTA
+120 TTSGNAAMLTA

-145 LLYQVNYSTK
+145 LLYQVNYDTK
-155 YFIHANTAGE
+155 YFIHANTPNNDE

-171 EGGTATADNDAEA
+171 DGGTAGDGS

-194 SGAISEEHITKTY
+194 SGTISEEHITKTY
-207 AAAVKLKNADNQI
+207 AASVKLKNAENQVI
-220 TATSYYSKKVGET
+220 VTSYYPKKVGET
-233 IEYSSWTEPHSYY
+233 IDKPHSYY
-246 YYSAISTF
+246 YNIPTF
-254 TVTDA
+254 TVSDA
-259 QKIFEAS
+259 KKTFEETIA
-266 EVTPTKTA
+266 KTA

-297 ENYVVYVDDNSVKT
+297 GNYVVYVDDNNVKT
-311 GGGGDGSHNSPYGA
+311 GNNAHNSPYGT

-331 QALNGAYWAFVESG
+331 QALNGAYWAIVESD

-360 VTGKDVKAT
+360 VTAEGKNKVKAT
-369 MTDQGTTFYMQTSS
+369 MTDYGTTFYMQKSNK
-383 AAGFSLQYE
+383 ADFSLRYE
-392 NTWGYLGDHQSG
+392 NTKGYLGDHKDGFLS
-404 YLGTWSHDNASGAQ
+404 TWYGDSNTDDTQ

-434 IQLAKTYASG
+434 IQLAKTYAST
-444 ISNTTDADGLVQYN
+444 ISNATDADGLVQYN
-458 TEYDKVASATTLD
+458 VEYDKIASATTLD
-471 QLDTAYQSYQTDNDF
+471 QLDAAYQSYQTDNDF
-486 SDYTGYYRVRNVNT
+486 SDFTGYYRVRNVNT

-513 STTGSLAEKWHAD
+513 STNGSLLEKWQAD
-526 PNMDR
+526 ANMDR
-531 KITRTTDNDNFG
+531 NITRTTDADNFG
-543 SQLWQLTRNT
+543 SQLWQLTRNA

-563 TEREAGYITSGT
+563 TGREAGYITPEAS
-575 GQLEMVV
+575 QLQMVV
-582 NIGYGNGHYTFK
+582 NIGSGNGHYTFK

-607 QSMFLMI
+607 KSMFLMV
-614 DNEGNHAS
+614 DSEGNHAS
-622 AASDNNYVVANNN
+622 AASDNDHVVANNN
-635 QYTSKSNYWQLVKVT
+635 QYTNKSNYWQLVKVA

-685 ADDTRMML
+685 ADDTRMTL

-704 TGVLLTK
+704 TGVLLAK

>member
-25 VTVATSYTPYANIT
+25 VTVAQSYTPYADIT

-59 SGDKGRPMRQKPEAS
+59 SGDSGRPVRQKAEAN

-101 TGEYFPAVNG
+101 TGEYFPALNG
-111 HGDNFGGTS
+111 QGNNFNNIS
-120 TTSSNAAMLTA
+120 TTSGNAAMLTA
-131 QSFTPYTNSLDGGV
+131 QSFTPYTNSLDDGV
-145 LLYQVNYSTK
+145 LLYQVNYATK
-155 YFIHANTAGE
+155 YFIHANTPTNDE

-171 EGGTATADNDAEA
+171 EGGTAGDEA

-194 SGAISEEHITKTY
+194 SGTISEEHITKTY
-207 AAAVKLKNADNQI
+207 AASVKLKNAENQVI
-220 TATSYYSKKVGET
+220 VTSYYPKKVGET
-233 IEYSSWTEPHSYY
+233 IDKPHSYY
-246 YYSAISTF
+246 YNIPTF
-254 TVTDA
+254 TVSDA
-259 QKIFEAS
+259 KKTFEETIA
-266 EVTPTKTA
+266 KTA

-297 ENYVVYVDDNSVKT
+297 GNYVVYVDDNNVKT
-311 GGGGDGSHNSPYGA
+311 GNNAHNSPYGT

-331 QALNGAYWAFVESG
+331 QALNGAYWAIVESD

-360 VTGKDVKAT
+360 VTAEGKNKVKAT
-369 MTDQGTTFYMQTSS
+369 MTDYGTTFYMQKSNK
-383 AAGFSLQYE
+383 ADFSLRYE
-392 NTWGYLGDHQSG
+392 NTKGYLGDHKDGFLS
-404 YLGTWSHDNASGAQ
+404 TWYGDSNTDDTQ

-434 IQLAKTYASG
+434 IQLAKTYAST
-444 ISNTTDADGLVQYN
+444 ISNATDADGLVQYN
-458 TEYDKVASATTLD
+458 DKYDNVASAKTLD
-471 QLDTAYQSYQTDNDF
+471 QLDAAYQSYQTDNDF
-486 SDYTGYYRVRNVNT
+486 SDFTGYYRVRNVNT

-513 STTGSLAEKWHAD
+513 STNGSLLEKWQAD
-526 PNMDR
+526 ANMDR
-531 KITRTTDNDNFG
+531 NITRTTDADNFG
-543 SQLWQLTRNT
+543 SQLWQLTRNA

-563 TEREAGYITSGT
+563 TGREAGYITSDAS
-575 GQLEMVV
+575 QLQMVV
-582 NIGYGNGHYTFK
+582 NIGNGNGHYTFK

-607 QSMFLMI
+607 KSMFLMV
-614 DNEGNHAS
+614 DSEGNHAS
-622 AASDNNYVVANNN
+622 AASDNDHVVANNN
-635 QYTSKSNYWQLVKVT
+635 QYTNKSNYWQLVKVA

-685 ADDTRMML
+685 ADDTRMTL

-717 NLPIVTTTTTYPDNK
+717 NLPIVTTTTTYPNNK

-788 MLSFYIGGAVTGI
+788 MLSFYIGGTVTGI
-801 NDAAADAHNGNN
+801 NAATADAQNGNDV
-813 TYYDLNGRR
+813 YYDLNGRR

>member
-25 VTVATSYTPYANIT
+25 VTVAQSYTPYADIT

-54 YIYRR
+54 YIYRK
-59 SGDKGRPMRQKPEAS
+59 SGDDGRPVRQKPEAS
-74 MDLTNIDLAYVWY
+74 MDLNYIDLVYVWY

-101 TGEYFPAVNG
+101 TGEYFPATNNQG
-111 HGDNFGGTS
+111 NNFGNIS
-120 TTSSNAAMLTA
+120 TTSGNAAMLTA

-145 LLYQVNYSTK
+145 LLYQVNYDTK

-171 EGGTATADNDAEA
+171 EGGTAGEGDNH

-194 SGAISEEHITKTY
+194 SGTISEEHITKTY
-207 AAAVKLKNADNQI
+207 AASVKLKNAENQVI
-220 TATSYYSKKVGET
+220 VTSYYPKKVGET
-233 IEYSSWTEPHSYY
+233 IDKPHSYY
-246 YYSAISTF
+246 YNIPTF
-254 TVTDA
+254 TVSDA
-259 QKIFEAS
+259 KKTFEETIA
-266 EVTPTKTA
+266 KTA

-297 ENYVVYVDDNSVKT
+297 GNYVVYVDDNNVKT
-311 GGGGDGSHNSPYGA
+311 GNNAHNSPYGT

-331 QALNGAYWAFVESG
+331 QALNGAYWAIVESD

-360 VTGKDVKAT
+360 VTAEGKNKVKAT
-369 MTDQGTTFYMQTSS
+369 MTDYGTTFYMQKSNK
-383 AAGFSLQYE
+383 ADFSLRYE
-392 NTWGYLGDHQSG
+392 NTKGYLGDHKDGFLS
-404 YLGTWSHDNASGAQ
+404 TWYGDSNTDDTQ

-434 IQLAKTYASG
+434 IQLAKTYAST
-444 ISNTTDADGLVQYN
+444 ISNATDAEGLVQYN
-458 TEYDKVASATTLD
+458 DKYDNVASATTLD
-471 QLDTAYQSYQTDNDF
+471 LLDAAYQSYQTDKDF
-486 SDYTGYYRVRNVNT
+486 SDFTGYYRVRNVNT

-513 STTGSLAEKWHAD
+513 STNGSLLEKWQAD
-526 PNMDR
+526 ANMDR
-531 KITRTTDNDNFG
+531 NITRTTDTDNFG
-543 SQLWQLTRNT
+543 SQLWQLTRNA

-563 TEREAGYITSGT
+563 TGREAGYITPEAS
-575 GQLEMVV
+575 QLQMVV
-582 NIGYGNGHYTFK
+582 NIGNGNGHYTFK

-607 QSMFLMI
+607 KSMFLMV
-614 DNEGNHAS
+614 DSEGNHAS
-622 AASDNNYVVANNN
+622 AASDNDHVVANNN
-635 QYTSKSNYWQLVKVT
+635 QYTNKSNYWQLVKVA

-685 ADDTRMML
+685 ADDTRMTL

-717 NLPIVTTTTTYPDNK
+717 NLPIVTTTTTYPNNK

-788 MLSFYIGGAVTGI
+788 MLSFYIGGTVTGI
-801 NDAAADAHNGNN
+801 NAATADAQNGNDV
-813 TYYDLNGRR
+813 YYDLNGRR

>member
-15 LGAVAAWADG
+15 LGAVTAWADG
-25 VTVATSYTPYANIT
+25 VTVAQSYTPYTDIT
-39 DGFYLLKTRIKGTNG
+39 DGFYLLKTRIKGDNG
-54 YIYRR
+54 YIYRK
-59 SGDKGRPMRQKPEAS
+59 SGDDGRPVRQKPEAS
-74 MDLTNIDLAYVWY
+74 MDLNNIDLVYVWY

-101 TGEYFPAVNG
+101 TGEFFSAYNDNG
-111 HGDNFGGTS
+111 SNFNNIS
-120 TTSSNAAMLTA
+120 TTSSKAAMFAA

-145 LLYQVNYSTK
+145 LLYQVNYTTK
-155 YFIHANTAGE
+155 RFIHANTPTNEE

-171 EGGTATADNDAEA
+171 EGGTAGDGDNH

-194 SGAISEEHITKTY
+194 SGTISEEHITKTY
-207 AAAVKLKNADNQI
+207 AASVKLKNAENQVI
-220 TATSYYSKKVGET
+220 VTSYYPKKVGET
-233 IEYSSWTEPHSYY
+233 IDKPHSYY
-246 YYSAISTF
+246 YNIPTF
-254 TVTDA
+254 TVSDA
-259 QKIFEAS
+259 KKTFEETIA
-266 EVTPTKTA
+266 KTA

-297 ENYVVYVDDNSVKT
+297 GNYVVYVDDNNVKT
-311 GGGGDGSHNSPYGA
+311 GNNAHNSPYGT

-331 QALNGAYWAFVESG
+331 QALNGAYWAIVESD

-360 VTGKDVKAT
+360 VTAEGKNKVKAT
-369 MTDQGTTFYMQTSS
+369 MTDYGTTFYMQKSNK
-383 AAGFSLQYE
+383 ADFSLRYE
-392 NTWGYLGDHQSG
+392 NTKGYLGDHKDGFLS
-404 YLGTWSHDNASGAQ
+404 TWYGDSNTDDTQ

-434 IQLAKTYASG
+434 IQLAKTYAST
-444 ISNTTDADGLVQYN
+444 ISNATDADGLVQYN
-458 TEYDKVASATTLD
+458 VEYDKIASATTLD
-471 QLDTAYQSYQTDNDF
+471 QLDAAYQSYQTDNDF
-486 SDYTGYYRVRNVNT
+486 SDFTGYYRVRNVNT

-513 STTGSLAEKWHAD
+513 STNGSLLEKWQAD
-526 PNMDR
+526 ANMDR
-531 KITRTTDNDNFG
+531 NITRTTDADNFG
-543 SQLWQLTRNT
+543 SQLWQLTRNA

-563 TEREAGYITSGT
+563 NGREAGYITPEAS
-575 GQLEMVV
+575 QLQMVV
-582 NIGYGNGHYTFK
+582 NIGNGNGHYTFK

-607 QSMFLMI
+607 KSMFLMV
-614 DNEGNHAS
+614 DSEGNHAS
-622 AASDNNYVVANNN
+622 AASDNDHVVANNN
-635 QYTSKSNYWQLVKVT
+635 QYTNKSNYWQLVKVT

-704 TGVLLTK
+704 TGVLLAK

-717 NLPIVTTTTTYPDNK
+717 NLPIVTTTTTYPNNK

>member
-15 LGAVAAWADG
+15 LGAVTAWADG
-25 VTVATSYTPYANIT
+25 VTVAQSYTPYADIT
-39 DGFYLLKTRIKGTNG
+39 DGFYLLKTRIKGDNG
-54 YIYRR
+54 YIYRKN
-59 SGDKGRPMRQKPEAS
+59 GDNGRPVRQKPEAK
-74 MDLTNIDLAYVWY
+74 MDLNNIDLVYVWY

-92 GNLVIQNAS
+92 GNIVIQNAS
-101 TGEYFPAVNG
+101 TGEFFSAYNDNG
-111 HGDNFGGTS
+111 SNFNNIS
-120 TTSSNAAMLTA
+120 TTSSKAAMFAA

-145 LLYQVNYSTK
+145 LLYQVNYTTK
-155 YFIHANTAGE
+155 RFIHANTPTNEE

-171 EGGTATADNDAEA
+171 EGGTAGDGDNH

-194 SGAISEEHITKTY
+194 SGTISEEHITKTY
-207 AAAVKLKNADNQI
+207 AASVKLKNAENQVI
-220 TATSYYSKKVGET
+220 VTSYYPKKVGET
-233 IEYSSWTEPHSYY
+233 IDKPHSYY
-246 YYSAISTF
+246 YNIPTF
-254 TVTDA
+254 TVSDA
-259 QKIFEAS
+259 KKTFEETIA
-266 EVTPTKTA
+266 KTA

-297 ENYVVYVDDNSVKT
+297 GNYVVYVDDNNVKT
-311 GGGGDGSHNSPYGA
+311 GNNAHNSPYGT

-331 QALNGAYWAFVESG
+331 QALNGAYWAIVESD

-360 VTGKDVKAT
+360 VTAEGKNKVKAT
-369 MTDQGTTFYMQTSS
+369 MTDYGTTFYMQKSNK
-383 AAGFSLQYE
+383 ADFSLRYE
-392 NTWGYLGDHQSG
+392 NTKGYLGDHKDGFLS
-404 YLGTWSHDNASGAQ
+404 TWYGDSNTDDTQ

-434 IQLAKTYASG
+434 IQLAKTYAST
-444 ISNTTDADGLVQYN
+444 ISNATDADGLVQYN
-458 TEYDKVASATTLD
+458 VEYDKIASATTLD
-471 QLDTAYQSYQTDNDF
+471 QLDAAYQSYQTDNDF
-486 SDYTGYYRVRNVNT
+486 SDFTDYYRVRNVNT

-513 STTGSLAEKWHAD
+513 STNGSLLEKWQAD
-526 PNMDR
+526 SNMDR
-531 KITRTTDNDNFG
+531 NITRTTDADNFG
-543 SQLWQLTRNT
+543 SQLWQLTRNA

-563 TEREAGYITSGT
+563 TGREAGYITPEAS
-575 GQLEMVV
+575 QLQMVV
-582 NIGYGNGHYTFK
+582 NIGNGNGHYTFK

-607 QSMFLMI
+607 KSMFLMV
-614 DNEGNHAS
+614 DSEGNHAS
-622 AASDNNYVVANNN
+622 AASDNDHVVANNN
-635 QYTSKSNYWQLVKVT
+635 QYTNKSNYWQLVKVT

-704 TGVLLTK
+704 TGVLLAK

-717 NLPIVTTTTTYPDNK
+717 NLPIVTTTTTYPNNK

>member
-15 LGAVAAWADG
+15 LGAVTAWADG
-25 VTVATSYTPYANIT
+25 VTVAQSYTPYTDIT

-59 SGDKGRPMRQKPEAS
+59 SGDNGRPVRQKPEAK
-74 MDLTNIDLAYVWY
+74 MDLNNIDLVYVWY

-92 GNLVIQNAS
+92 GNIVIQNAS
-101 TGEYFPAVNG
+101 TGEFFSAYNDNG
-111 HGDNFGGTS
+111 SNFNNIS
-120 TTSSNAAMLTA
+120 TTSSKAAMFAA

-145 LLYQVNYSTK
+145 LLYQVNYTTK
-155 YFIHANTAGE
+155 RFIHANTPTNEE

-171 EGGTATADNDAEA
+171 EGGTAGDGDNH

-194 SGAISEEHITKTY
+194 SGTISEEHITKTY
-207 AAAVKLKNADNQI
+207 AASVKLKNAENQVI
-220 TATSYYSKKVGET
+220 VTSYYPKKVGET
-233 IEYSSWTEPHSYY
+233 IDKPHSYY
-246 YYSAISTF
+246 YNIPTF
-254 TVTDA
+254 TVSDA
-259 QKIFEAS
+259 KKTFEETIA
-266 EVTPTKTA
+266 KTA

-297 ENYVVYVDDNSVKT
+297 GNYVVYVDDNNVKT
-311 GGGGDGSHNSPYGA
+311 GNNAHNSPYGT

-331 QALNGAYWAFVESG
+331 QALNGAYWAIVESD

-360 VTGKDVKAT
+360 VTAEGKNKVKAT
-369 MTDQGTTFYMQTSS
+369 MTDYGTTFYMQKSNK
-383 AAGFSLQYE
+383 ADFSLRYE
-392 NTWGYLGDHQSG
+392 NTKGYLGDHKDGFLS
-404 YLGTWSHDNASGAQ
+404 TWYGDSNTDDTQ

-434 IQLAKTYASG
+434 IQLAKTYASA
-444 ISNTTDADGLVQYN
+444 ISNVTDADGLVLYN
-458 TEYDKVASATTLD
+458 EEYDKVASATTLD
-471 QLDTAYQSYQTDNDF
+471 QLDAAYQSYQTDNDF
-486 SDYTGYYRVRNVNT
+486 SDFTGYYRVRNVNT

-513 STTGSLAEKWHAD
+513 STNGSLLEKWRAD
-526 PNMDR
+526 SNMDR
-531 KITRTTDNDNFG
+531 NITRTTDADNFG
-543 SQLWQLTRNT
+543 SQLWQLTRNA

-563 TEREAGYITSGT
+563 TGREAGYITSDAS
-575 GQLEMVV
+575 QLQMVV
-582 NIGYGNGHYTFK
+582 NIGNGNGHYTFK

-607 QSMFLMI
+607 KSMFLMV
-614 DNEGNHAS
+614 DSEGNHAS
-622 AASDNNYVVANNN
+622 AASDNDHVVANNN
-635 QYTSKSNYWQLVKVT
+635 QYTNKSNYWQLVKVT

-704 TGVLLTK
+704 TGVLLAK

-717 NLPIVTTTTTYPDNK
+717 NLPIVTTTTTYPNNK

-758 GFLPSTMTLVPANKA
+758 GFLPSTMALVPANKA

>member
-54 YIYRR
+54 YIYRK
-59 SGDKGRPMRQKPEAS
+59 SGDNGRPMRQKPEAS
-74 MDLTNIDLAYVWY
+74 MDLANIDLAYVWY

-111 HGDNFGGTS
+111 HGNNFGNIS

-207 AAAVKLKNADNQI
+207 AAAVKLKNAENQVI
-220 TATSYYSKKVGET
+220 VTSYYPKKVGET
-233 IEYSSWTEPHSYY
+233 IDKPHSYY
-246 YYSAISTF
+246 YNIPTF
-254 TVTDA
+254 TVSDA
-259 QKIFEAS
+259 KKTFEETIA
-266 EVTPTKTA
+266 KTA

-297 ENYVVYVDDNSVKT
+297 GNYVVYVDDNNVKT
-311 GGGGDGSHNSPYGA
+311 GNNEHNSPYGT

-331 QALNGAYWAFVESG
+331 QALNGAYWAIVESD

-360 VTGKDVKAT
+360 VTAEGKNKVKAT
-369 MTDQGTTFYMQTSS
+369 MTDYGTTFYMQKSNN
-383 AAGFSLQYE
+383 ADFSLRYE
-392 NTWGYLGDHQSG
+392 NTKGYLGDHKDGFLS
-404 YLGTWSHDNASGAQ
+404 TWYGDSNTDDTQ

-434 IQLAKTYASG
+434 IQLAKTYAST
-444 ISNTTDADGLVQYN
+444 ISNATDADGLVQYN
-458 TEYDKVASATTLD
+458 AEYDKVASATTLD
-471 QLDTAYQSYQTDNDF
+471 LLDAAYQSYQTDNDF
-486 SDYTGYYRVRNVNT
+486 SDFTGYYRVRNVNT

-513 STTGSLAEKWHAD
+513 STNGSLLEKWQAD
-526 PNMDR
+526 ANMDR
-531 KITRTTDNDNFG
+531 NITRTTDADNFG
-543 SQLWQLTRNT
+543 SQLWQLTRNAE
-553 DGTYSLVNAN
+553 GTYSLVNAN
-563 TEREAGYITSGT
+563 TGREAGYITSDAS
-575 GQLEMVV
+575 QLQMVV
-582 NIGYGNGHYTFK
+582 NIGNGNGHYTFK

-607 QSMFLMI
+607 KSMFLMV
-614 DNEGNHAS
+614 DSEGNHAS
-622 AASDNNYVVANNN
+622 AASDNDHVVANNN
-635 QYTSKSNYWQLVKVT
+635 QYTNKSNYWQLVKVA

-685 ADDTRMML
+685 ADDTRMTL

-704 TGVLLTK
+704 TGVLLAK

>member
-25 VTVATSYTPYANIT
+25 VTVAQSHTPYADIT

-59 SGDKGRPMRQKPEAS
+59 SGDSGRPMRQKAEAN

-101 TGEYFPAVNG
+101 TGEYFPATNNKG
-111 HGDNFGGTS
+111 NNFSNIS
-120 TTSSNAAMLTA
+120 TTSGNAAMLTA

-145 LLYQVNYSTK
+145 LLYQVNYDTK
-155 YFIHANTAGE
+155 YFIHANTPNNDE

-171 EGGTATADNDAEA
+171 DGGTAGDGS

-194 SGAISEEHITKTY
+194 SGTISEEHITKTY
-207 AAAVKLKNADNQI
+207 AASVKLKNAENQVI
-220 TATSYYSKKVGET
+220 VTSYYPKKVGET
-233 IEYSSWTEPHSYY
+233 IDKPHSYY
-246 YYSAISTF
+246 YNIPTF
-254 TVTDA
+254 TVSDA
-259 QKIFEAS
+259 KKTFEETIA
-266 EVTPTKTA
+266 KTA

-297 ENYVVYVDDNSVKT
+297 GNYVVYVDDNNVKT
-311 GGGGDGSHNSPYGA
+311 GNNAHNSPYGT

-331 QALNGAYWAFVESG
+331 QALNGAYWAIVESD

-360 VTGKDVKAT
+360 VTAEGKNKVKAT
-369 MTDQGTTFYMQTSS
+369 MTDYGTTFYMQKSNK
-383 AAGFSLQYE
+383 ADFSLRYE
-392 NTWGYLGDHQSG
+392 NTKGYLGDHKDGFLS
-404 YLGTWSHDNASGAQ
+404 TWYGDSNTDDTQ

-434 IQLAKTYASG
+434 IQLAKTYAST
-444 ISNTTDADGLVQYN
+444 ISNATDADGLVQYN
-458 TEYDKVASATTLD
+458 AEYDKVASATTLD
-471 QLDTAYQSYQTDNDF
+471 LLDAAYQSYQTDKDF
-486 SDYTGYYRVRNVNT
+486 SDFTGYYRVRNVNT

-513 STTGSLAEKWHAD
+513 STKGSLLEKWQAD
-526 PNMDR
+526 SKMDR
-531 KITRTTDNDNFG
+531 NITRTTDTDNFG
-543 SQLWQLTRNT
+543 SQLWQLTRNA

-563 TEREAGYITSGT
+563 TGREAGYITSDAS
-575 GQLEMVV
+575 QLQMVV
-582 NIGYGNGHYTFK
+582 NIGNGNGHYTFK

-607 QSMFLMI
+607 KSMFLMV
-614 DNEGNHAS
+614 DSEGNHAS
-622 AASDNNYVVANNN
+622 AASDNDHVVANNN
-635 QYTSKSNYWQLVKVT
+635 QYTNKSNYWQLVKVT

-685 ADDTRMML
+685 ADDTRMTL

-717 NLPIVTTTTTYPDNK
+717 NLPIVTTTTTYPYNK

-788 MLSFYIGGAVTGI
+788 MLSFYIGGTVTGI
-801 NDAAADAHNGNN
+801 NAATADAQNGNDV
-813 TYYDLNGRR
+813 YYDLNGRR

>member
-25 VTVATSYTPYANIT
+25 VTVAQSYTPYADIT

-59 SGDKGRPMRQKPEAS
+59 SGDSGRPMRQKAEAN

-101 TGEYFPAVNG
+101 TGEYFPALNG
-111 HGDNFGGTS
+111 QGNNFNNIS

-145 LLYQVNYSTK
+145 LLYQVNYATK
-155 YFIHANTAGE
+155 YFIHANTPTNEE

-171 EGGTATADNDAEA
+171 EGGTAGDGS

-194 SGAISEEHITKTY
+194 SGTISEEHITKTY
-207 AAAVKLKNADNQI
+207 AASVKLKNAENQVI
-220 TATSYYSKKVGET
+220 VTSYYPKKVGET
-233 IEYSSWTEPHSYY
+233 IDKPHSYY
-246 YYSAISTF
+246 YNIPTF
-254 TVTDA
+254 TVSDA
-259 QKIFEAS
+259 KKTFEETIA
-266 EVTPTKTA
+266 KTA

-297 ENYVVYVDDNSVKT
+297 GNYVVYVDDNNVKT
-311 GGGGDGSHNSPYGA
+311 GNNAHNSPYGT

-331 QALNGAYWAFVESG
+331 QALNGAYWAIVESD

-360 VTGKDVKAT
+360 VTAEGKNKVKAT
-369 MTDQGTTFYMQTSS
+369 MTDYGTTFYMQKSNK
-383 AAGFSLQYE
+383 ADFSLRYE
-392 NTWGYLGDHQSG
+392 NTKGYLGDHKDGFLS
-404 YLGTWSHDNASGAQ
+404 TWYGDSNTDDTQ

-434 IQLAKTYASG
+434 IQLAKTYAST
-444 ISNTTDADGLVQYN
+444 ISNATDADGLVQYN
-458 TEYDKVASATTLD
+458 VEYDKIASATTLD
-471 QLDTAYQSYQTDNDF
+471 QLDAAYQSYQTDNDF
-486 SDYTGYYRVRNVNT
+486 SDFTGYYRVRNVNT

-513 STTGSLAEKWHAD
+513 STNGSLLEKWQAD
-526 PNMDR
+526 ANMDR
-531 KITRTTDNDNFG
+531 NITRTTDADNFG
-543 SQLWQLTRNT
+543 SQLWQLTRNA

-563 TEREAGYITSGT
+563 TGREAGYITSDAS
-575 GQLEMVV
+575 QLQMVV
-582 NIGYGNGHYTFK
+582 NIGNGNGHYTFK

-607 QSMFLMI
+607 KSMFLMV
-614 DNEGNHAS
+614 DSEGNHAS
-622 AASDNNYVVANNN
+622 AASDNDHVVANNN
-635 QYTSKSNYWQLVKVT
+635 QYTNKSNYWQLVKVA

-717 NLPIVTTTTTYPDNK
+717 NLPIVTTTTTYPNNK

-738 ERDGYASKAN
+738 ERDGYDSKAN

-788 MLSFYIGGAVTGI
+788 MLSFYIGGTVTGI
-801 NDAAADAHNGNN
+801 NAATADAQNGNDV
-813 TYYDLNGRR
+813 YYDLNGRR

>member
-25 VTVATSYTPYANIT
+25 VTVADSYTPYADIT

-54 YIYRR
+54 YIYRK
-59 SGDKGRPMRQKPEAS
+59 SGDDGRPVRQKPEAS
-74 MDLTNIDLAYVWY
+74 MDLNNIDLVYVWY

-92 GNLVIQNAS
+92 GNIVIQNAS
-101 TGEYFPAVNG
+101 TGEFFSANNG
-111 HGDNFGGTS
+111 NGTNFSNIS
-120 TTSSNAAMLTA
+120 TTSSKAAMFTA

-145 LLYQVNYSTK
+145 LLYQVNYATK
-155 YFIHANTAGE
+155 YFIHANTPTNEE

-171 EGGTATADNDAEA
+171 EGGTAGDGDNH

-194 SGAISEEHITKTY
+194 SGTISEEHITKTY
-207 AAAVKLKNADNQI
+207 AASVKLKNAENQVI
-220 TATSYYSKKVGET
+220 VTSYYPKKVGET
-233 IEYSSWTEPHSYY
+233 IDKPHSYY
-246 YYSAISTF
+246 YNIPTF
-254 TVTDA
+254 TVSDA
-259 QKIFEAS
+259 KKTFEETIA
-266 EVTPTKTA
+266 KTA

-297 ENYVVYVDDNSVKT
+297 GNYVVYVDDNNVKT
-311 GGGGDGSHNSPYGA
+311 GNNDHNSPYGT

-331 QALNGAYWAFVESG
+331 QALNGAYWAIVESD

-350 YNRAAKKYVT
+350 YNRVAKKYVT
-360 VTGKDVKAT
+360 VTAEGKNKVKAT
-369 MTDQGTTFYMQTSS
+369 MTDYGTTFYMQKSNK
-383 AAGFSLQYE
+383 ADFSLRYE
-392 NTWGYLGDHQSG
+392 NTKGYLGDHKNGFLS
-404 YLGTWSHDNASGAQ
+404 TWYGDSNTDDTQ

-434 IQLAKTYASG
+434 IQLAKTYAST
-444 ISNTTDADGLVQYN
+444 ISNATDADGLVQYN
-458 TEYDKVASATTLD
+458 VEYDKIASATTLD
-471 QLDTAYQSYQTDNDF
+471 QLDAAYQSYQTDNDF
-486 SDYTGYYRVRNVNT
+486 SDFTGYYRVRNVNT

-513 STTGSLAEKWHAD
+513 STNGSLLEKWQAD
-526 PNMDR
+526 ANMDR
-531 KITRTTDNDNFG
+531 NITRTTDADNFG
-543 SQLWQLTRNT
+543 SQLWQLTRNA

-563 TEREAGYITSGT
+563 TGREAGYITSDAS
-575 GQLEMVV
+575 QLQMVV
-582 NIGYGNGHYTFK
+582 NIGNGNGHYTFK

-607 QSMFLMI
+607 KSMFLMV
-614 DNEGNHAS
+614 DSEGNQAS
-622 AASDNNYVVANNN
+622 AASDNDHVVANNN
-635 QYTSKSNYWQLVKVT
+635 QYTNKSNYWQLVKVA

-685 ADDTRMML
+685 ADDTRMVL
-693 SEITDGIIPAN
+693 SEIADGIIPSN
-704 TGVLLTK
+704 TGVLLAK

-717 NLPIVTTTTTYPDNK
+717 NLQIVTTTTTYPDNK
-732 LACATA
+732 LAYATA
-738 ERDGYASKAN
+738 ERNGYASKAN

-773 FLPAANITSGSGQAQ
+773 FLPATNITSGSGQAQ

-801 NDAAADAHNGNN
+801 NDAAADAQNGNDV
-813 TYYDLNGRR
+813 YYDLNGRR

>member
-25 VTVATSYTPYANIT
+25 VTVATSYTPYADIT
-39 DGFYLLKTRIKGTNG
+39 DGFYLLKTRIKSTNG
-54 YIYRR
+54 YIYRK
-59 SGDKGRPMRQKPEAS
+59 SGDNDRPMRQKAEAN

-87 VTNVD
+87 VSNVD

-101 TGEYFPAVNG
+101 TGEYFPATNN
-111 HGDNFGGTS
+111 HGNNFNNIS
-120 TTSSNAAMLTA
+120 TTSSKAAMLTA

-145 LLYQVNYSTK
+145 LLYQVNYDTK

-171 EGGTATADNDAEA
+171 EGGTAGEGDNH

-194 SGAISEEHITKTY
+194 SGTISEEHITKTY
-207 AAAVKLKNADNQI
+207 AASVKLKNAENQVI
-220 TATSYYSKKVGET
+220 VTSYYPKKVGET
-233 IEYSSWTEPHSYY
+233 IDKPHSYY
-246 YYSAISTF
+246 YNIPTF
-254 TVTDA
+254 TVSDA
-259 QKIFEAS
+259 KKTFEETIA
-266 EVTPTKTA
+266 KTA

-297 ENYVVYVDDNSVKT
+297 GNYVVYVDDNNVKT
-311 GGGGDGSHNSPYGA
+311 GNNAHNSPYGT

-331 QALNGAYWAFVESG
+331 QALNGAYWAIVESD

-360 VTGKDVKAT
+360 VTAEGKNKVKAT
-369 MTDQGTTFYMQTSS
+369 MTDYGTTFYMQKSNK
-383 AAGFSLQYE
+383 ADFSLRYE
-392 NTWGYLGDHQSG
+392 NTKGYLGDHKDGFLS
-404 YLGTWSHDNASGAQ
+404 TWYGDSNTDDTQ

-434 IQLAKTYASG
+434 IQLAKTYAST
-444 ISNTTDADGLVQYN
+444 ISNATDADGLVQYN
-458 TEYDKVASATTLD
+458 VEYDKIASATTLD
-471 QLDTAYQSYQTDNDF
+471 QLDAAYQSYQTDNDF
-486 SDYTGYYRVRNVNT
+486 SDFTGYYRVRNVNT

-513 STTGSLAEKWHAD
+513 STNGSLLEKWQAD
-526 PNMDR
+526 ANMDR
-531 KITRTTDNDNFG
+531 NITRTTDADNFG
-543 SQLWQLTRNT
+543 SQLWQLTRNAE
-553 DGTYSLVNAN
+553 GTYSLVNAN
-563 TEREAGYITSGT
+563 TGREAGYITSDAS
-575 GQLEMVV
+575 QLQMVV
-582 NIGYGNGHYTFK
+582 NIGNGNGHYTFK

-607 QSMFLMI
+607 KSMFLMV
-614 DNEGNHAS
+614 DSEGNHAS
-622 AASDNNYVVANNN
+622 AASDNDHVVANNN
-635 QYTSKSNYWQLVKVT
+635 QYTNKSNYWQLVKVT

-685 ADDTRMML
+685 ADDTRMTL

-717 NLPIVTTTTTYPDNK
+717 NLPIVTTTTTYPNNK

-788 MLSFYIGGAVTGI
+788 MLSFYIGGTVTGI
-801 NDAAADAHNGNN
+801 NAATADAQNGNDV
-813 TYYDLNGRR
+813 YYDLNGRR